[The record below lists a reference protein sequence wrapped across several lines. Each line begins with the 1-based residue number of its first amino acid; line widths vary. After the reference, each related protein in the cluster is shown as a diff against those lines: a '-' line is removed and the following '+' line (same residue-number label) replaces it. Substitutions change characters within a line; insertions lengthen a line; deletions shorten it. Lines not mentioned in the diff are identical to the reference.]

1 MGTRCARCCLGTAW
15 PQVLPV
21 LRQRAGP
28 RGGGGDLP
36 GFKTGSSGVPW
47 RVPQGCL
54 ACSARP
60 SACGCPRTG
69 CGGLQGARLLG
80 RARWGWV
87 RAPLPPCLLGAPL
100 LCRLR
105 AVMDKGK
112 LTPGGSCF
120 SSWTAVPAAVP
131 LALKGKRSARPR
143 ASSGQELGVLEQ
155 GRAWRGQAGLVL
167 SRAATGAGMIWGRS
181 ATLGAAFAL
190 RGDSCAFCC
199 LAGPQSKVSR
209 CQPNEHNCLGT
220 ELCIHMSKLCNGLHD
235 CFDGSDE
242 GPHCREQLANCTALA
257 CQHHCVPTLSGPA
270 CYCNNS
276 FQLAE
281 DRRSCKDFD
290 ECTVYGTCSQTCTNT
305 EGSYTCSCVEGY
317 LLQPDNRSCKAKNE
331 PVDRP
336 PVLLIANS
344 QNILATYLSGAPV
357 PNITPTSAKQ
367 TTAMDFNY
375 VEDTVCWVHVGD
387 SASQTILKCAKIP
400 NLKGFVEERSIN
412 ISLSLHHVEQ
422 MAIDWLTGNFYFV
435 DDIDD
440 RIFVCNKN
448 GVTCVTLLDLELYNP
463 KGIALDPA
471 MGKVFFTDYGQIPK
485 VERCDMDGQNRTKL
499 VDSKIVFP
507 HGITLDLVN
516 RLVYWADAYLDYIE
530 VVDYEGKN
538 RHTIIQGI
546 LIEHLYGLTVFENY
560 LYATNSDNANAQ
572 QKTSVIRVNRFNST
586 EYQVVT
592 RVDKGG
598 ALHIYHQRRQPTVR
612 SHACEPDQFGKPGG
626 CSDIC
631 LLGNSHKTRTCRC
644 RSGFSL
650 GSDGKSCKKPEHE
663 LFLVY
668 GKGRPGIIR
677 GMDMGAKVPDEHM
690 IPIENLMNPRAL
702 DFHAE
707 TGFIYFADTTS
718 YLIGRQKIDGTER
731 ETILKDGIHN
741 VEGIAV
747 DWMGNN
753 LYWTDDGP
761 KKTISVARLEKAAQ
775 TRKTLIE
782 GKMTHPRAIVVD
794 PLNGWMYWTD
804 WEEDPKDSKRG
815 KIERAWMDGSNR
827 NVFITSKT
835 VLWPNGLSLDIPAK
849 ILYWV
854 DAFYDRIEMVYLN
867 GTERKIVYEGPELN
881 HAFGLCHYS
890 SFLFWTEYRSG
901 SIYRLDQA
909 SKVVSLLRN
918 ERPPIFEIRMYDAQQ
933 QQVGSNKCRVNN
945 GGCSSLC
952 LATPRGRQCACAED
966 QILGVDSVT
975 CQANPSYIPPPQCQ
989 PGEFACKN
997 NRCIQERWK
1006 CDGDNDCL
1014 DNSDEAPELCHQH
1027 TCPSD
1032 RFKCKNNRCIPNR
1045 WLCDGDNDCGNN
1057 EDESN
1062 STCSARTCSPNQFSC
1077 ASGRCIPISWTCD
1090 LDDDCG
1096 DRSDESASCA
1106 YPTCFP
1112 LTQFTC
1118 NNGRCININWRCD
1131 NDNDCGD
1138 NSDEA
1143 GCSHSCSSNQ
1153 FKCNSGRCIPVHWT
1167 CDGDNDC
1174 GDYSDETHANCTN
1187 QATRPPGG
1195 CHTDEFQCR
1204 LDGLCIPMRWRC
1216 DGDTDCMDSSD
1227 EKNCEGVTHVC
1238 DPNVKFGCKD
1248 SARCISKAW
1257 VCDGDS
1263 DCEDNSDEENCESLV
1278 CKPPSHTCA
1287 NNTSICLP
1295 PEKLCDGSDDC
1306 GDGSDE
1312 GELCDQCSLNNGGCS
1327 HNCTVA
1333 PGEGIVCSCPLGMEL
1348 GADNKTC
1355 QIQSYCAKHLKCS
1368 QKCEQDKYNVK
1379 CSCYEGWM
1387 LEPDGESCRSLDPFK
1402 PFIIFSNRHEIRRI
1416 DLHRGDYSV
1425 LVPGLRNTIA
1435 LDFHLNQSSL
1445 YWTDVV
1451 EDKIYRGKL
1460 LENGALT
1467 SFEVVIQ
1474 YGLAT
1479 PEGLAVD
1486 WIAGNIYWVE
1496 SNLDQIEVA
1505 KLDGTM
1511 RTTLLAGDIE
1521 HPRAIALDPRYGI
1534 LFWTDWDASLPR
1546 IEAASMS
1553 GAGRRTIHKETG
1565 SGGWPNGLTVDYLEK
1580 RILWIDARSD
1590 AIYSALYDGTGHIE
1604 VLRGHEY
1611 LSHPFAVTLYGGEVY
1626 WTDWRTNT
1634 LAKANKWTGHN
1645 VTVVQRTN
1653 TQPFDLQ
1660 VYHPSRQPLAPN
1672 PCEANGGKGPC
1683 SHLCL
1688 INYNRT
1694 LSCACPHL
1702 MKLDKDNM
1710 TCYEFKKF
1718 LLYARQMEIRG
1729 VDIDNPYY
1737 NYIISF
1743 TVPDIDNVTVVDYDA
1758 LEQRIYWSD
1767 VRTQTIKRAFING
1780 TGVETVVSADLPNA
1794 HGLSVDWISRNL
1806 FWTSYDANKK
1816 QINVARLDGSFK
1828 NAVIQGLDKPHCL
1841 VVHPLR
1847 GKLYWT
1853 DGDNISVANMDGSNR
1868 TLLFTNQKGPVG
1880 LAIDYPE
1887 SKLYWISSGNGT
1899 INRCNLDGSNL
1910 EVIESVK
1917 GQLSKATALAIMG
1930 DKLWWADQ
1938 ASERM
1943 GTCNKK
1949 DGTEVTVLRNST
1961 TLVMHMKVYDESIQQ
1976 AGTNPCS
1983 MNNGD
1988 CSQLCLP
1995 TSETSRS
2002 CMCTA
2007 GYSLKSGQQS
2017 CEGVGSFLL
2026 YSVHEGIRGIP
2037 LDPNDK
2043 SDALVPVSGT
2053 SLAVGIDFHAEND
2066 TIYWVDMGLSTIS
2079 RAKRDQTWREDVV
2092 TNGIGR
2098 VEGIAVDWIA
2108 GNIYWTDQGFDVIEV
2123 ARLNGSFRY
2132 VVISQGLDK
2141 PRAITVHPEKGYLF
2155 WTEWGQYPR
2164 IERSRLDGTERMVLV
2179 NVSISWPNG
2188 ISVDYEDG
2196 KLYWCDARTDKIE
2209 RIDLET
2215 GENREVVLSSN
2226 NMDMFSVS
2234 VFEDYIYWSD
2244 RTHANGSIKRGSKD
2258 NATESVSL
2266 RTGIGVQL
2274 KDIKVFNRARQK
2286 GTNICAQN
2294 NGGCQQLCLFRGGGQ
2309 RTCACAHGM
2318 LSEDGVSCR
2327 DYDGYL
2333 LYSERTIL
2341 KSIHLSD
2348 ENNLNAPIKPFED
2361 AEHMKNVIALA
2372 FDYRYGSK
2380 GSNRIFY
2387 SDIHFGNI
2395 QQINDDGTGR
2405 KTIVEN
2411 VGSVEGL
2418 AYHRGWDTLYWT
2430 SYTTST
2436 ITRHTVDQS
2445 RLGAFE
2451 RETVITMS
2459 GDDHPR
2465 AFVLDECQNLM
2476 FWTNWNE
2483 QHPSIMRATL
2493 SGSNVLI
2500 IIDQDIR
2507 TPNGLAIDHRAEKIY
2522 FSDATLDKIERCE
2535 YDGSHRHV
2543 ILKSEPVHPFGLAVY
2558 GDYIFWTDWVRRAV
2572 QRANKYVGTDMKLLR
2587 VDIPQ
2592 QPMGIIAVANDTDS
2606 CELSPCRV
2614 NNSGCQDLCLLT
2626 PKGHVNCS
2634 CRGERVLQEDFTC
2647 KALNSTCNMHDEFE
2661 CGNGDCIDFSR
2672 TCDGVVHCKDKSD
2685 EKQSYCSSRKCKKGY
2700 LHCMNGRCIASR
2712 YWCNGVDD
2720 CGDNSDEVPCNKT
2733 SCAATE
2739 FRCRDGTCIGNSS
2752 RCNQFIDCEDAS
2764 DEMNCTA
2771 TDCSGYFKLGVKG
2784 TTFQKCEHTSLCYA
2798 PSWVCDGANDCGDYS
2813 DERNCPGGREPRCPA
2828 NYFACPSGR
2837 CIPMTWTCDKEDDCE
2852 NGEDET
2858 HCSERQDK
2866 FCYPVQFECNNHR
2879 CISKLWVC
2887 DGADDCGDG
2896 SDEDSRCRLT
2906 TCSTGSFQCP
2916 GTYVCV
2922 PERWLCDG
2930 DKDCADGADE
2940 TLAAGCL
2947 YNNTC
2952 DEREFM
2958 CGNRQCI
2965 PKHFVCDHDDDCGDG
2980 SDESPECEYP
2990 TCGPHEFRCA
3000 NGRCLSNS
3008 QWECDGEFDC
3018 HDHSDEAPKNPRCS
3032 SPENKCN
3039 DSFFLCKNGKC
3050 IPEALLC
3057 DNNNDCADGSDELN
3071 CFINECLNK
3080 KMSGCSQECEDLKI
3094 GYKCRCRPGF
3104 RLKDDGKTC
3113 IDIDECSTT
3122 YPCSQKCI
3130 NTLGSFKCLCI
3141 EGYKL
3146 KPDNPTSC
3154 KAVTD
3159 EEPFLIFA
3167 NRYYLRKLNLDG
3179 SNYTL
3184 LKQGLNNAVA
3194 LDFDYREQMIY
3205 WTDVTTQGSMIRRM
3219 HINGS
3224 NVQVL
3229 HRTGLSNPDGLAV
3242 DWVGGNLYWCDKGR
3256 DTIEVSKLNGA
3267 YRTVL
3272 VNSGLRE
3279 PRALVVDVQNGYLY
3293 WTDWGD
3299 HSLIGKI
3306 GMDGTN
3312 RSVIVDT
3319 KITWPNGLTL
3329 DYINSRIYW
3338 ADAREDYIEFASLDG
3353 SNRHTVLSQDIPHI
3367 FALTL
3372 FEDFIYWT
3380 DWETKS
3386 INRAHKTTGANKT
3399 LLISTLHR
3407 PMDIHIYHPYRQ
3419 PDVPNHPCKTN
3430 NAGCSNLCLLSPGG
3444 GHKCAC
3450 PTNFYLG
3457 SDGKTC
3463 VSNCTASQFVCK
3475 NDKCIP
3481 FWWKCDT
3488 EDDCGDRSDEPED
3501 CPEFKCRPGQFQC
3514 STGICTNPAFICDGD
3529 NDCQDNSDE
3538 ANCDIH
3544 VCLPSQF
3551 KCTNTNRCIPG
3562 IFRCNG
3568 QDNCGDGEDE
3578 KDCPEVTCAP
3588 NQFQCA
3594 ITKRCIPRVWV
3605 CDRDNDCVDGSDE
3618 PANCTQMTCG
3628 VDEFRC
3634 KDSGRC
3640 IPARWKCDGED
3651 DCGDGSD
3658 EPKEECDER
3667 TCEPYQFRC
3676 KNNRCVPGRWQC
3688 DYDND
3693 CGDNSDEES
3702 CTPRPCSESEFS
3714 CANGRCIAGRWKCDG
3729 DHDCADGSDEKDCT
3743 PRCEFDQFQ
3752 CKNGHCIPMRWR
3764 CDADADCMDGTDEED
3779 CGTGVRTCPLD
3790 EFQCNNTLCKPLA
3803 WKCDGEDDCGDNSDE
3818 NPEECL
3824 KFQCPPNR
3832 PFRCKNDRVCLWIGR
3847 QCDGID
3853 NCGDNTDEK
3862 DCESPTAKPKSCSQD
3877 KNEFLC
3883 ENKKCISANLR
3894 CNFFDD
3900 CGDGSDEKS
3909 CSHDHKSYDC
3919 MTNTTMCGDEA
3930 QCIQSQPTSYC
3941 TCRRGFQKVP
3951 DKNSCQDVNECL
3963 RFGTCSQLC
3972 NNTKGSHVCS
3982 CAKNFMK
3989 TDNMCKAE
3997 GSEHQILYIADDNKI
4012 RSMYPFNPNSAYEPA
4027 FQGDENVRID
4037 AMDIYV
4043 KGNKIYWTNWHTGRI
4058 SYCELPASSAAST
4071 ASNRNRRQID
4081 GGVTHLNIS
4090 GLKMPR
4096 GIAID
4101 WVAGNI
4107 YWTDSG
4113 RDVIEVAQMKGE
4125 NRKTLISGMIDE
4137 PHAIV
4142 VDPLRGTMYWSDWGN
4157 HPKIETAAMD
4167 GTLRE
4172 TLVQDNIQWPTGLAV
4187 DYHNERLYWAD
4198 AKLSVIGSI
4207 RLNGTDP
4214 VVAIDNKKGLS
4225 HPFSIDIFEDYIYG
4239 VTYINN
4245 RIFKIHKFGHKSVT
4259 NLTSGLNHATDVVLY
4274 HQYKQPEVTN
4284 PCDRKKCEWLC
4295 LLSPSGPVCTCPN
4308 GKRLDNGTCVVIPSP
4323 TASAVVP
4330 TTDTCDLVCLNGGS
4344 CFLNARKQAKCRC
4357 QPRYNGEKCQ
4367 INQCWDYCQN
4377 GGMCA
4382 ASPSGMPTCR
4392 CPTGFTGPR
4401 CNQQVCTDYCLNNG
4415 SCTVNQGNQPNCRC
4429 PPSFIGD
4436 RCQYRQCF
4444 DYCENEGVCQMTA
4457 SGAKQ
4462 CRCPPQFEGAQC
4474 QENKCSRCQEGKCSI
4489 NKQNGEVSCIC
4500 PDGKVAPSCL
4510 TCDDYCMHGG
4520 TCSISDKTQLPECLC
4535 PVGMT
4540 GTRCEDFIV
4549 SEQQS
4554 NRTAS
4559 IIIPILLLL
4568 ILLTVVA
4575 FVWYKWRIKGA
4586 KGFQHQRMTNGAM
4599 NVEIGNPTYKMY
4611 EGEPDDDVGEL
4622 LDADFALDPDK
4633 PTNFT
4638 NPVYATL
4645 YMGAHNSRNSL
4656 ASTDEKRELLSR
4668 GADDDL
4674 ADPLA

>member
-1 MGTRCARCCLGTAW
+1 MLARRAE
-15 PQVLPV
+15 VL
-21 LRQRAGP
+21 
-28 RGGGGDLP
+28 
-36 GFKTGSSGVPW
+36 
-47 RVPQGCL
+47 
-54 ACSARP
+54 
-60 SACGCPRTG
+60 
-69 CGGLQGARLLG
+69 
-80 RARWGWV
+80 
-87 RAPLPPCLLGAPL
+87 
-100 LCRLR
+100 
-105 AVMDKGK
+105 
-112 LTPGGSCF
+112 
-120 SSWTAVPAAVP
+120 
-131 LALKGKRSARPR
+131 
-143 ASSGQELGVLEQ
+143 
-155 GRAWRGQAGLVL
+155 
-167 SRAATGAGMIWGRS
+167 AATLLIS
-181 ATLGAAFAL
+181 LGFL
-190 RGDSCAFCC
+190 HT
-199 LAGPQSKVSR
+199 LAGIGPISALDAPKTCSPKQFACKDQVTCISKGWRCDGEKDCPDGSDESPDICLQSKVSR

-220 ELCIHMSKLCNGLHD
+220 ELCIPMSKLCNGLQD

-242 GPHCREQLANCTALA
+242 GSHCREFLANCSALG
-257 CQHHCVPTLSGPA
+257 CQHHCIPTLVGPT
-270 CYCNNS
+270 CYCNSS

-281 DRRSCKDFD
+281 DRKSCKDFD
-290 ECTVYGTCSQTCTNT
+290 ECTIYGTCSQTCTNT

-344 QNILATYLSGAPV
+344 QNILATYLSGGPV
-357 PNITPTSAKQ
+357 PNITPTSTKQ

-375 VEDTVCWVHVGD
+375 IEDTVCWVHVGD

-440 RIFVCNKN
+440 RIFVCNRN
-448 GVTCVTLLDLELYNP
+448 GDTCVTLLDLELYNP

-507 HGITLDLVN
+507 HGITLDLVS

-677 GMDMGAKVPDEHM
+677 GMDTGAKVPDEHM

-707 TGFIYFADTTS
+707 TGFVYFADTTS

-849 ILYWV
+849 VLYWV
-854 DAFYDRIEMVYLN
+854 DAFYDRIEMIFLN

-901 SIYRLDQA
+901 SIYRLDQVTKA
-909 SKVVSLLRN
+909 VTLLRN

-933 QQVGSNKCRVNN
+933 QQVGTNDCRVNN

-952 LATPRGRQCACAED
+952 LAIPRGRQCACAQD
-966 QILGVDSVT
+966 QILGTDSVT
-975 CQANPSYIPPPQCQ
+975 CQANPSYVPPPQCQ

-1014 DNSDEAPELCHQH
+1014 DNSDEAPELCHEH

-1032 RFKCKNNRCIPNR
+1032 RFKCENNRCIPNR

-1062 STCSARTCSPNQFSC
+1062 STCSARTCPPNQFSC

-1118 NNGRCININWRCD
+1118 TNGRCININWRCD

-1204 LDGLCIPMRWRC
+1204 LDGLCIPLRWRC

-1227 EKNCEGVTHVC
+1227 EKSCEGVTHVC

-1287 NNTSICLP
+1287 NNTSVCLP
-1295 PEKLCDGSDDC
+1295 PEKLCDGTDDC

-1348 GADNKTC
+1348 GADNRTC

-1416 DLHRGDYSV
+1416 DLQKGDYSV

-1553 GAGRRTIHKETG
+1553 GQGRRTIHKETG

-1590 AIYSALYDGTGHIE
+1590 AIYSALYDGSGHME

-1688 INYNRT
+1688 INYNQSS
-1694 LSCACPHL
+1694 SCACPHL
-1702 MKLDKDNM
+1702 MKLDKDNT
-1710 TCYEFKKF
+1710 TCYELKKF

-1743 TVPDIDNVTVVDYDA
+1743 TVPDIDNVTAVDYDA
-1758 LEQRIYWSD
+1758 PEQRIYWSD

-1794 HGLSVDWISRNL
+1794 HGLSVDWVSRNL
-1806 FWTSYDANKK
+1806 FWTSYDANRK

-1828 NAVIQGLDKPHCL
+1828 NAVIQGLEKPHCL
-1841 VVHPLR
+1841 VVHPLQ

-1853 DGDNISVANMDGSNR
+1853 DGDNISIANMDGSNR
-1868 TLLFTNQKGPVG
+1868 SFLFTNQRGPVG

-1887 SKLYWISSGNGT
+1887 NKLYWISSGAGT
-1899 INRCNLDGSNL
+1899 INRCNLDGSGL
-1910 EVIESVK
+1910 EVLEAMKS
-1917 GQLSKATALAIMG
+1917 QLSKATALAIMG

-1938 ASERM
+1938 ASEKM

-1949 DGTEVTVLRNST
+1949 DGTGAVVLRNST
-1961 TLVMHMKVYDESIQQ
+1961 TLVMHMKVYDESVQH
-1976 AGTNPCS
+1976 GTNPCS
-1983 MNNGD
+1983 VNNGD

-1995 TSETSRS
+1995 TSPTTRS

-2188 ISVDYEDG
+2188 ISVDYQDG

-2274 KDIKVFNRARQK
+2274 KDIKVFNQARQK
-2286 GTNICAQN
+2286 GTNVCAQN
-2294 NGGCQQLCLFRGGGQ
+2294 NGGCQQLCLFRGNGQ

-2318 LSEDGVSCR
+2318 LAEDGVSCR

-2348 ENNLNAPIKPFED
+2348 ESNLNAPVKPFED

-2372 FDYRYGSK
+2372 FDYRAGVA

-2395 QQINDDGTGR
+2395 QQISDDGTGR

-2465 AFVLDECQNLM
+2465 AFVLDECQNMM

-2493 SGSNVLI
+2493 AGANVLI
-2500 IIDQDIR
+2500 VIDQDIR
-2507 TPNGLAIDHRAEKIY
+2507 TPNGLAIDHKAEKIY

-2535 YDGSHRHV
+2535 YDGSHRYV

-2592 QPMGIIAVANDTDS
+2592 QPMGIVAVANDTNS
-2606 CELSPCRV
+2606 CELSPCRM
-2614 NNSGCQDLCLLT
+2614 NNGGCQDLCLLT

-2647 KALNSTCNMHDEFE
+2647 KALNSTCNVHEFE
-2661 CGNGDCIDFSR
+2661 CGNGECIDYSR
-2672 TCDGVVHCKDKSD
+2672 TCDGTAHCKDKSD
-2685 EKQSYCSSRKCKKGY
+2685 EKQSYCSSRKCKKGF
-2700 LHCMNGRCIASR
+2700 LHCMNGRCVANA
-2712 YWCNGVDD
+2712 YWCNGMDD

-2733 SCAATE
+2733 SCAVTE
-2739 FRCRDGTCIGNSS
+2739 FRCRDGSCIGNSS

-2764 DEMNCTA
+2764 DEMNCSA
-2771 TDCSGYFKLGVKG
+2771 TDCSSYFKLGVKG
-2784 TTFQKCEHTSLCYA
+2784 LTFQKCEHTSLCYA

-2813 DERNCPGGREPRCPA
+2813 DEQNCPGVRKPKCPA

-2858 HCSERQDK
+2858 HCNK

-2906 TCSTGSFQCP
+2906 TCSSGSFQCP

-2930 DKDCADGADE
+2930 DKDCADGSDE
-2940 TLAAGCL
+2940 SLAAGCL
-2947 YNNTC
+2947 YNSTC

-2958 CGNRQCI
+2958 CANRQCI

-3000 NGRCLSNS
+3000 NGRCLSNR
-3008 QWECDGEFDC
+3008 QWQCDGEFDC
-3018 HDHSDEAPKNPRCS
+3018 HDHSDEAPKNPRCTS
-3032 SPENKCN
+3032 SESKCN
-3039 DSFFLCKNGKC
+3039 DSFFLCKNGRC
-3050 IPEALLC
+3050 VPEGLLC
-3057 DNNNDCADGSDELN
+3057 DNNDDCADGSDELN
-3071 CFINECLNK
+3071 CFLNECLNK
-3080 KMSGCSQECEDLKI
+3080 KLSGCSQECEDLKI
-3094 GYKCRCRPGF
+3094 GYKCRCRPGY

-3113 IDIDECSTT
+3113 IDIDECTTT

-3146 KPDNPTSC
+3146 KPDHPTSC

-3224 NVQVL
+3224 NVQQVL

-3353 SNRHTVLSQDIPHI
+3353 SNRHIVLSQDIPHI

-3372 FEDFIYWT
+3372 FEDYIYWT

-3386 INRAHKTTGANKT
+3386 INRAHKTTGANKSM
-3399 LLISTLHR
+3399 LISTLHR
-3407 PMDIHIYHPYRQ
+3407 PMDIHIYHAYRQ
-3419 PDVPNHPCKTN
+3419 PDVPSHPCKTN
-3430 NAGCSNLCLLSPGG
+3430 NGGCSNLCLLSPGG
-3444 GHKCAC
+3444 SHKCAC

-3594 ITKRCIPRVWV
+3594 VTKRCIPRVWV

-3651 DCGDGSD
+3651 DCGDSSD

-3743 PRCEFDQFQ
+3743 LRCEFDQFQ

-3764 CDADADCMDGTDEED
+3764 CDADADCMDGSDEEN

-3824 KFQCPPNR
+3824 RFQCPPGR

-3853 NCGDNTDEK
+3853 NCGDGTDER
-3862 DCESPTAKPKSCSQD
+3862 DCESPTARPKSCNHE

-3883 ENKKCISANLR
+3883 KNKKCTSALLR

-3900 CGDGSDEKS
+3900 CGDGSDEEQ
-3909 CSHDHKSYDC
+3909 CSQGDPKMYGCH
-3919 MTNTTMCGDEA
+3919 TNVTMCGDEA
-3930 QCIQSQPTSYC
+3930 KCVQSQTAVYC
-3941 TCRRGFQKVP
+3941 TCRSGFQKAP
-3951 DKNSCQDVNECL
+3951 DKNTCQDINECST
-3963 RFGTCSQLC
+3963 FGTCSQLC

-3982 CAKNFMK
+3982 CARNFMK
-3989 TDNMCKAE
+3989 THHTCKAE
-3997 GSEHQILYIADDNKI
+3997 GSEQQILYIADDNKI

-4043 KGNKIYWTNWHTGRI
+4043 KGNKIYWTNWHTGKI
-4058 SYCELPASSAAST
+4058 SYRELPSSAAST
-4071 ASNRNRRQID
+4071 ASNRNRRQLD
-4081 GGVTHLNIS
+4081 GSVTHLNIS

-4096 GIAID
+4096 GIAVD
-4101 WVAGNI
+4101 WVAGNV

-4113 RDVIEVAQMKGE
+4113 RDVIEVAQMKGD

-4167 GTLRE
+4167 GTMRE

-4207 RLNGTDP
+4207 RLDGTDP

-4245 RIFKIHKFGHKSVT
+4245 RIFKIHKFGHGPVT

-4274 HQYKQPEVTN
+4274 HQYKQPDVTN

-4323 TASAVVP
+4323 TVSPVVP
-4330 TTDTCDLVCLNGGS
+4330 TSDTCDLVCLNGGS

-4367 INQCWDYCQN
+4367 LDQCWDYCQN
-4377 GGMCA
+4377 GGTCA
-4382 ASPSGMPTCR
+4382 ASPSGMATCR

-4401 CNQQVCTDYCLNNG
+4401 CNQQVCAEYCLNNG
-4415 SCTVNQGNQPNCRC
+4415 SCSVNQGNQPNCRC
-4429 PPSFIGD
+4429 PAGFLGD
-4436 RCQYRQCF
+4436 HCQYRQCF
-4444 DYCENEGVCQMTA
+4444 DYCENEGVCQLA
-4457 SGAKQ
+4457 AGGAKQ
-4462 CRCPPQFEGAQC
+4462 CRCRPQYEGARC
-4474 QENKCSRCQEGKCSI
+4474 QVSKCSRCQEGTCSI
-4489 NKQNGEVSCIC
+4489 NKQTGEVTCTC
-4500 PDGKVAPSCL
+4500 PDGKVARSCL
-4510 TCDDYCMHGG
+4510 TCDNYCLNGG
-4520 TCSISDKTQLPECLC
+4520 TCAMNSRTQMPECQCTTDL
-4535 PVGMT
+4535 T
-4540 GTRCEDFIV
+4540 GLRCEEFVV

-4554 NRTAS
+4554 GRTAS
-4559 IIIPILLLL
+4559 IVIPIILLLL
-4568 ILLTVVA
+4568 IVLLVLAV
-4575 FVWYKWRIKGA
+4575 FWYKRRVKGA

-4611 EGEPDDDVGEL
+4611 EGEPEDDVGEL
-4622 LDADFALDPDK
+4622 LDADFTLDPDK

>member
-1 MGTRCARCCLGTAW
+1 MPTLWTDVPVVIALGFVCCTLHVLATTVSDAPKTCSPRHFACKDQVTCISKGWRCDGEKDC
-15 PQVLPV
+15 P
-21 LRQRAGP
+21 
-28 RGGGGDLP
+28 D
-36 GFKTGSSGVPW
+36 GSDE
-47 RVPQGCL
+47 
-54 ACSARP
+54 
-60 SACGCPRTG
+60 
-69 CGGLQGARLLG
+69 
-80 RARWGWV
+80 
-87 RAPLPPCLLGAPL
+87 APEIC
-100 LCRLR
+100 
-105 AVMDKGK
+105 
-112 LTPGGSCF
+112 
-120 SSWTAVPAAVP
+120 
-131 LALKGKRSARPR
+131 
-143 ASSGQELGVLEQ
+143 
-155 GRAWRGQAGLVL
+155 
-167 SRAATGAGMIWGRS
+167 
-181 ATLGAAFAL
+181 
-190 RGDSCAFCC
+190 
-199 LAGPQSKVSR
+199 PQSTISK
-209 CQPNEHNCLGT
+209 CQPNEQHCLGT
-220 ELCIHMSKLCNGLHD
+220 ELCIPMSKLCNGHHD
-235 CFDGSDE
+235 CPEGSDE
-242 GPHCREQLANCTALA
+242 GPFCREFSSNCSHNTLGCTHNCAA
-257 CQHHCVPTLSGPA
+257 TLSGPM
-270 CYCNNS
+270 CYCNTS
-276 FQLAE
+276 YQLAE
-281 DRRSCKDFD
+281 DGKTCKDFD
-290 ECTVYGTCSQTCTNT
+290 ECTVYGTCSQLCINT
-305 EGSYTCSCVEGY
+305 EASYICRCVEGY
-317 LLQPDNRSCKAKNE
+317 LLQPDNKSCKAKNE

-336 PVLLIANS
+336 TVLLIAS
-344 QNILATYLSGAPV
+344 TKNIVATYLNGAYVTTIV
-357 PNITPTSAKQ
+357 PSSTKQ

-375 VEDTVCWVHVGD
+375 VEETVCWIHMGD
-387 SASQTILKCAKIP
+387 SPSQTTLNCAKIA
-400 NLKGFVEERSIN
+400 NLKGFTDTRTIN

-440 RIFVCNKN
+440 RIFVCNRN
-448 GVTCVTLLDLELYNP
+448 GDTCVTLLDRELYNP
-463 KGIALDPA
+463 KGIALDPT
-471 MGKVFFTDYGQIPK
+471 MGKLFFTDYGQIPK

-538 RHTIIQGI
+538 RHTIIQGL

-560 LYATNSDNANAQ
+560 LYATNTDHANAQ
-572 QKTSVIRVNRFNST
+572 HKTSVIRVNRFNST

-612 SHACEPDQFGKPGG
+612 SHACEPDQYKKPGG

-631 LLGNSHKTRTCRC
+631 LLSNNHKNKTCRC

-668 GKGRPGIIR
+668 GRGRPGIIR
-677 GMDMGAKVPDEHM
+677 GMDIGANIPDEHM

-707 TGFIYFADTTS
+707 YGFIYFADTTS
-718 YLIGRQKIDGTER
+718 FLIGRQKIDGNDR
-731 ETILKDGIHN
+731 ETILKEGIHN

-761 KKTISVARLEKAAQ
+761 KKTISVARLEKASQ
-775 TRKTLIE
+775 TRKTLVE

-804 WEEDPKDSKRG
+804 WEEDPKESKRG

-827 NVFITSKT
+827 NIFVTSKA
-835 VLWPNGLSLDIPAK
+835 VLWPNGLSIDIPNQ

-867 GTERKIVYEGPELN
+867 GTNRKAVYEGAELN
-881 HAFGLCHYS
+881 HAFGLCHYG

-901 SIYRLDQA
+901 SIYRLDQT
-909 SKVVSLLRN
+909 SKTVTLLRN

-933 QQVGSNKCRVNN
+933 QQVGSNACRVNN

-952 LATPRGRQCACAED
+952 LAVPGSRQCACAED
-966 QILGVDSVT
+966 QILDDDGVT
-975 CQANPSYIPPPQCQ
+975 CKANPSYVPPPQCQ

-997 NRCIQERWK
+997 SRCIQERWK

-1032 RFKCKNNRCIPNR
+1032 RFKCENNRCIPNR

-1062 STCSARTCSPNQFSC
+1062 STCSARTCPPNQFSC
-1077 ASGRCIPISWTCD
+1077 ASGRCIPSSWTCD

-1096 DRSDESASCA
+1096 DRSDESSACA

-1118 NNGRCININWRCD
+1118 NSGRCININWRCD

-1138 NSDEA
+1138 NSDED
-1143 GCSHSCSSNQ
+1143 GCSHSCSSTQ
-1153 FKCNSGRCIPVHWT
+1153 FKCNSGRCIPEHWT

-1195 CHTDEFQCR
+1195 CHTDEFQCHP
-1204 LDGLCIPMRWRC
+1204 DGLCIPNRWRC
-1216 DGDTDCMDSSD
+1216 DGDTDCMDTSD
-1227 EKNCEGVTHVC
+1227 EKNCEGVTHAC

-1257 VCDGDS
+1257 VCDGDN
-1263 DCEDNSDEENCESLV
+1263 DCEDNSDEENCEMLV

-1287 NNTSICLP
+1287 NNTSICLS
-1295 PEKLCDGSDDC
+1295 PEHLCDGKDDC
-1306 GDGSDE
+1306 GDNSDE
-1312 GELCDQCSLNNGGCS
+1312 GDLCDQCSLNNGGCS

-1333 PGEGIVCSCPLGMEL
+1333 PGEGIMCSCPLGMET
-1348 GADNKTC
+1348 GPDNKTC
-1355 QIQSYCAKHLKCS
+1355 QIQSYCAKHLRCS
-1368 QKCEQDKYNVK
+1368 QRCEQEKHTVK

-1387 LEPDGESCRSLDPFK
+1387 LEADHESCRSTDPFK

-1416 DLHRGDYSV
+1416 DLNKGDYSV

-1435 LDFHLNQSSL
+1435 LDFHLNQSTL

-1460 LENGALT
+1460 SESGALT
-1467 SFEVVIQ
+1467 SFEVIIQ
-1474 YGLAT
+1474 HGLAT

-1505 KLDGTM
+1505 KLNGSM

-1521 HPRAIALDPRYGI
+1521 HPRAIALDPRNGI
-1534 LFWTDWDASLPR
+1534 LFWTDWDSSMPR

-1553 GAGRRTIHKETG
+1553 GEGRRTIHKETG
-1565 SGGWPNGLTVDYLEK
+1565 SGGWPNGLTVDYLEE

-1590 AIYSALYDGTGHIE
+1590 AIYSAKYDGSGHIE
-1604 VLRGHEY
+1604 VLKGHEY

-1634 LAKANKWTGHN
+1634 LAKSNKWTGHN

-1660 VYHPSRQPLAPN
+1660 VYHPSRQPQAPN
-1672 PCEANGGKGPC
+1672 PCADNDGRGPC

-1688 INYNRT
+1688 ITYNQSF
-1694 LSCACPHL
+1694 SCACPHL
-1702 MKLDKDNM
+1702 MKLSPDKQ
-1710 TCYEFKKF
+1710 TCMEFRNF

-1794 HGLSVDWISRNL
+1794 HGLAVDWVSRNL

-1841 VVHPLR
+1841 VVNPLQ

-1853 DGDNISVANMDGSNR
+1853 DGDNISIANMDGTER
-1868 TLLFTNQKGPVG
+1868 KVLFTNQKGPVG
-1880 LAIDYPE
+1880 LSIDFIDH
-1887 SKLYWISSGNGT
+1887 KLYWISSGVGT
-1899 INRCNLDGSNL
+1899 INRCNLNGTVL
-1910 EVIESVK
+1910 EILGTMK
-1917 GQLSKATALAIMG
+1917 TYLTKATALAIMD
-1930 DKLWWADQ
+1930 DKLWWADH
-1938 ASERM
+1938 ASDKM

-1949 DGTEVTVLRNST
+1949 DGSDPRVLRQNT
-1961 TLVMHMKVYDESIQQ
+1961 NQVMHMKVYNEDIQK
-1976 AGTNPCS
+1976 GTNNCS
-1983 MNNGD
+1983 VNNGD

-1995 TSETSRS
+1995 TSATTRT

-2007 GYSLKSGQQS
+2007 GYSLRSGQQT

-2037 LDPNDK
+2037 LDPMDK

-2053 SLAVGIDFHAEND
+2053 SLAVGMDFHAEND

-2079 RAKRDQTWREDVV
+2079 RAKRDQTWREDVI

-2132 VVISQGLDK
+2132 VVISHGLDK

-2155 WTEWGQYPR
+2155 WTEWGQHPR
-2164 IERSRLDGTERMVLV
+2164 IERSRLDGSERAILV
-2179 NVSISWPNG
+2179 ESSISWPNG
-2188 ISVDYEDG
+2188 VSIDYEEG

-2215 GENREVVLSSN
+2215 GNNREMVLSSN

-2244 RTHANGSIKRGSKD
+2244 RTHANGSIKRGNKD

-2274 KDIKVFNRARQK
+2274 KDIKVFNKDRQK
-2286 GTNICAQN
+2286 GTNVCAVN
-2294 NGGCQQLCLFRGGGQ
+2294 NGGCQQLCLYRGGNQ

-2318 LSEDGVSCR
+2318 LAENGFDCR
-2327 DYDGYL
+2327 EYDGYL

-2348 ENNLNAPIKPFED
+2348 ESSLNAPVKPFED
-2361 AEHMKNVIALA
+2361 HEHMKNVIALA
-2372 FDYRYGSK
+2372 FDYRESDK
-2380 GSNRIFY
+2380 GGTRIFY

-2395 QQINDDGTGR
+2395 QQINYDGTGR

-2445 RLGAFE
+2445 RFGASE
-2451 RETVITMS
+2451 RETVVTMS

-2465 AFVLDECQNLM
+2465 AFVLDECQDLM

-2483 QHPSIMRATL
+2483 QHPSIMRASL
-2493 SGSNVLI
+2493 SGGNVVT
-2500 IIDQDIR
+2500 IIDKDIR
-2507 TPNGLAIDHRAEKIY
+2507 TPNGLAIDHRAEKLY

-2535 YDGSHRHV
+2535 YDGSRRYG
-2543 ILKSEPVHPFGLAVY
+2543 ILKSDPVHPFGLAVY

-2572 QRANKYVGTDMKLLR
+2572 QRANKYLGSDLKQLR
-2587 VDIPQ
+2587 GDIPQ
-2592 QPMGIIAVANDTDS
+2592 QPMGIIAVANDTNS
-2606 CELSPCRV
+2606 CELSPCR
-2614 NNSGCQDLCLLT
+2614 NNSICQDLCLLT
-2626 PKGHVNCS
+2626 ADGKVNCS
-2634 CRGERVLQEDFTC
+2634 CRGDRVLQEDFTC
-2647 KALNSTCNMHDEFE
+2647 RGRNSTCNPHYEFE
-2661 CGNGDCIDFSR
+2661 CGNGDCINYSF
-2672 TCDGVVHCKDKSD
+2672 TCDGVAHCKDKAD
-2685 EKQSYCSSRKCKKGY
+2685 EKHTYCNNRHCKKGFQR
-2700 LHCMNGRCIASR
+2700 CTNGRCISR
-2712 YWCNGVDD
+2712 ANWCNGVDD
-2720 CGDNSDEVPCNKT
+2720 CGDNTDEVFCNKT
-2733 SCAATE
+2733 SCALDE
-2739 FRCRDGTCIGNSS
+2739 FRCRDGNCIWNSS
-2752 RCNQFIDCEDAS
+2752 RCNQIVDCEDAS
-2764 DEMNCTA
+2764 DEMNCNI
-2771 TDCSGYFKLGVKG
+2771 TDCSRYFKLGVKG
-2784 TTFQKCEHTSLCYA
+2784 LTFQKCERTSLCYA
-2798 PSWVCDGANDCGDYS
+2798 PSWICDGSNDCGDYS
-2813 DERNCPGGREPRCPA
+2813 DEMNCPGTRKPKCRA
-2828 NYFACPSGR
+2828 NDFACTNGH
-2837 CIPMTWTCDKEDDCE
+2837 CIPMSWTCDKERDCE
-2852 NGEDET
+2852 DGSDET
-2858 HCSERQDK
+2858 HCDK
-2866 FCYPVQFECNNHR
+2866 FCTSMQFECNNNR
-2879 CISKLWVC
+2879 CISKNWVC
-2887 DGADDCGDG
+2887 DGSDDCGDN
-2896 SDEDSRCRLT
+2896 SDEDSRCKST
-2906 TCSTGSFQCP
+2906 TCSPESFQCP
-2916 GTYVCV
+2916 NTHICV
-2922 PERWLCDG
+2922 PRRWLCDG
-2930 DKDCADGADE
+2930 DKDCQDGSDE
-2940 TLAAGCL
+2940 SVHAGCIF
-2947 YNNTC
+2947 NNTC
-2952 DEREFM
+2952 DSKEFM
-2958 CGNRQCI
+2958 CQNKECI
-2965 PKHFVCDHDDDCGDG
+2965 PKHFVCDHDADCRDG

-2990 TCGPHEFRCA
+2990 TCGPDEFQCA
-3000 NGRCLSNS
+3000 NGRCLLNK
-3008 QWECDGEFDC
+3008 QWECDGEPDC
-3018 HDHSDEAPKNPRCS
+3018 HDNSDEAPKNPRCTS
-3032 SPENKCN
+3032 SEGKCN
-3039 DSFFLCKNGKC
+3039 DTFFQCKNGKC
-3050 IPEALLC
+3050 IPEQLLC
-3057 DNNNDCADGSDELN
+3057 DNNGDCGDGSDELN

-3080 KMSGCSQECEDLKI
+3080 RLSGCSQECEDQKI

-3113 IDIDECSTT
+3113 VDIDECTTT
-3122 YPCSQKCI
+3122 YPCSQRCI
-3130 NTLGSFKCLCI
+3130 NTLGSYRCLCV
-3141 EGYKL
+3141 EGYEVRSSD
-3146 KPDNPTSC
+3146 PNSC
-3154 KAVTD
+3154 KVVGAGAA

-3167 NRYYLRKLNLDG
+3167 NRYYLRKLSLG
-3179 SNYTL
+3179 GTNYTL

-3194 LDFDYREQMIY
+3194 LDFDYREEMIY

-3279 PRALVVDVQNGYLY
+3279 PRALVVDVKHGYLY

-3299 HSLIGKI
+3299 KSLIGKI

-3312 RSVIVDT
+3312 RSVIVDS
-3319 KITWPNGLTL
+3319 KIIWPNGLTL
-3329 DYINSRIYW
+3329 DYVNSRIYW
-3338 ADAREDYIEFASLDG
+3338 ADAREDYIEFADLDG
-3353 SNRHTVLSQDIPHI
+3353 KNRHTVLSQDIPHI

-3372 FEDFIYWT
+3372 FEDYIYWT

-3386 INRAHKTTGANKT
+3386 INRAHKTMGTNKS

-3407 PMDIHIYHPYRQ
+3407 PMDIHIYHLYRQ
-3419 PDVPNHPCKTN
+3419 PDVENHPCKN
-3430 NAGCSNLCLLSPGG
+3430 NSGGCSNLCLLSPEGG
-3444 GHKCAC
+3444 YKCAC

-3457 SDGKTC
+3457 ADGKTC

-3488 EDDCGDRSDEPED
+3488 EDDCGDRSDEPAD

-3529 NDCQDNSDE
+3529 NDCQDHSDE
-3538 ANCDIH
+3538 TNCDVH

-3568 QDNCGDGEDE
+3568 QDNCGDGDDE

-3594 ITKRCIPRVWV
+3594 INKRCIPRVWV

-3618 PANCTQMTCG
+3618 PDNCTQMTCG

-3640 IPARWKCDGED
+3640 IPARWKCDGEH

-3693 CGDNSDEES
+3693 CGDNSDEET

-3729 DHDCADGSDEKDCT
+3729 DHDCIDGSDEKDCKL
-3743 PRCEFDQFQ
+3743 RCELDQFP
-3752 CKNGHCIPMRWR
+3752 CNNGHCIPHRWR
-3764 CDADADCMDGTDEED
+3764 CDADADCMDGSDEIN
-3779 CGTGVRTCPLD
+3779 CNNTVVRTCPLD
-3790 EFQCNNTLCKPLA
+3790 EFQCNNTLCKPLS

-3818 NPEECL
+3818 RPEECL
-3824 KFQCPPNR
+3824 KFTCPPYR
-3832 PFRCKNDRVCLWIGR
+3832 PFRCRNDRICLRIGR
-3847 QCDGID
+3847 VCDGID
-3853 NCGDNTDEK
+3853 NCGDGTDEEN
-3862 DCESPTAKPKSCSQD
+3862 CEKPKTCD
-3877 KNEFLC
+3877 KEKTEFQC
-3883 ENKKCISANLR
+3883 KNGNCIDSRLR
-3894 CNFFDD
+3894 CDLFDD
-3900 CGDGSDEKS
+3900 CGDGTDEEFCYRHQHLAEQGCKS
-3909 CSHDHKSYDC
+3909 NVTICGEEMKC
-3919 MTNTTMCGDEA
+3919 VQTQNTV
-3930 QCIQSQPTSYC
+3930 YC
-3941 TCRRGFQKVP
+3941 VCKEGFQKIP
-3951 DKNSCQDVNECL
+3951 GSLACRDINECL
-3963 RFGTCSQLC
+3963 TFGTCSQYC
-3972 NNTKGSHVCS
+3972 NNTKGSYMCT
-3982 CAKNFMK
+3982 CAKNFVK
-3989 TDNMCKAE
+3989 FNHTCKANV
-3997 GSEHQILYIADDNKI
+3997 SNQVLYIADDNEI
-4012 RSMYPFNPNSAYEPA
+4012 RSLYPFNPNSAYEQA
-4027 FQGDENVRID
+4027 FRGDETVRID
-4037 AMDIYV
+4037 AMDVYV
-4043 KGNKIYWTNWHTGRI
+4043 KGNRLYWSNWHTGKI
-4058 SYCELPASSAAST
+4058 SYRELHGTSSST
-4071 ASNRNRRQID
+4071 SSNRNKRQID
-4081 GGVTHLNIS
+4081 DGVTDLNIP
-4090 GLKMPR
+4090 GLKMPK

-4125 NRKTLISGMIDE
+4125 HRKTLISGMIDE

-4142 VDPLRGTMYWSDWGN
+4142 VDPQRGTMYWSDWGN

-4172 TLVQDNIQWPTGLAV
+4172 TLVEEDIQWPTGLAV
-4187 DYHNERLYWAD
+4187 DYYNERLYWAD
-4198 AKLSVIGSI
+4198 AKLSIIGSI
-4207 RLNGTDP
+4207 RLNGTDR
-4214 VVAIDNKKGLS
+4214 VVAINNNKGLT
-4225 HPFSIDIFEDYIYG
+4225 HPFSIDIFDDYIYG
-4239 VTYINN
+4239 VTYIHNL
-4245 RIFKIHKFGHKSVT
+4245 IFKVHKFGHGPVT
-4259 NLTSGLNHATDVVLY
+4259 NLTWGINHVTDVVLY

-4308 GKRLDNGTCVVIPSP
+4308 GRRLDNGTCMPIPSP
-4323 TASAVVP
+4323 TPSPDAP
-4330 TTDTCDLVCLNGGS
+4330 TPDSCTLECLNGGQ
-4344 CFLNARKQAKCRC
+4344 CFLNARKQPKCRC
-4357 QPRYNGEKCQ
+4357 LPSYDGDRCE
-4367 INQCWDYCQN
+4367 IDQCKDYCKN
-4377 GGMCA
+4377 GGNCA
-4382 ASPSGMPTCR
+4382 PSLSGMPTCR
-4392 CPTGFTGPR
+4392 CPTGFTGPK
-4401 CNQQVCTDYCLNNG
+4401 CLQQVCTADYCQNNA
-4415 SCTVNQGNQPNCRC
+4415 SCSVNIGNQPNCRC
-4429 PPSFIGD
+4429 FNDYIGD
-4436 RCQYRQCF
+4436 KCQYRKCF
-4444 DYCENEGVCQMTA
+4444 DYCKNGGTCQMTVN
-4457 SGAKQ
+4457 GTKQ
-4462 CRCPPQFEGAQC
+4462 CRCTVGYEGPQCEID
-4474 QENKCSRCQEGKCSI
+4474 RCTRCKDGKC
-4489 NKQNGEVSCIC
+4489 NTNNGEIIC
-4500 PDGKVAPSCL
+4500 VCTDGRVGKSCL
-4510 TCDDYCMHGG
+4510 TCDNYCLNGG
-4520 TCSISDKTQLPECLC
+4520 TCTINRETEMPECQC
-4535 PVGMT
+4535 PPDRTGTVCDMFVGMT
-4540 GTRCEDFIV
+4540 P
-4549 SEQQS
+4549 QS
-4554 NRTAS
+4554 SSTTS
-4559 IIIPILLLL
+4559 IIIPVIVILLLV
-4568 ILLTVVA
+4568 LLGVGV
-4575 FVWYKWRIKGA
+4575 FVWYRHRMSGA

-4668 GADDDL
+4668 GGEEDFS
-4674 ADPLA
+4674 DPLV

>member
-1 MGTRCARCCLGTAW
+1 M
-15 PQVLPV
+15 
-21 LRQRAGP
+21 
-28 RGGGGDLP
+28 
-36 GFKTGSSGVPW
+36 
-47 RVPQGCL
+47 
-54 ACSARP
+54 
-60 SACGCPRTG
+60 
-69 CGGLQGARLLG
+69 
-80 RARWGWV
+80 
-87 RAPLPPCLLGAPL
+87 
-100 LCRLR
+100 
-105 AVMDKGK
+105 
-112 LTPGGSCF
+112 LTPPQLLLLSLFSALVSAAIDAPKTCSPKQFACRDQITCISKGWRCDGERDCPDGSDEAPEIC
-120 SSWTAVPAAVP
+120 
-131 LALKGKRSARPR
+131 
-143 ASSGQELGVLEQ
+143 
-155 GRAWRGQAGLVL
+155 
-167 SRAATGAGMIWGRS
+167 
-181 ATLGAAFAL
+181 
-190 RGDSCAFCC
+190 
-199 LAGPQSKVSR
+199 PQSKAQR

-220 ELCIHMSKLCNGLHD
+220 ELCVLMSRLCNGVQD
-235 CFDGSDE
+235 CMDGSDE
-242 GPHCREQLANCTALA
+242 GPHCRELRSNCSQLG
-257 CQHHCVPTLSGPA
+257 CQHHCVPTLNGPT

-276 FQLAE
+276 FQLQA
-281 DRRSCKDFD
+281 DGKTCKDFD
-290 ECTVYGTCSQTCTNT
+290 ECSVYGTCSQLCTNT
-305 EGSYTCSCVEGY
+305 DGSFTCGCVEGY

-344 QNILATYLSGAPV
+344 QNILATYLNGAQV
-357 PNITPTSAKQ
+357 STITPTSTRQ
-367 TTAMDFNY
+367 TTAMDFSYAN
-375 VEDTVCWVHVGD
+375 ETVCWVHVGD
-387 SASQTILKCAKIP
+387 SAAQTQLKCARMP
-400 NLKGFVEERSIN
+400 GLKGFVDEHTIN

-440 RIFVCNKN
+440 RIFVCNRN
-448 GVTCVTLLDLELYNP
+448 GDTCVTLLDLELYNP
-463 KGIALDPA
+463 KGIALDPT

-507 HGITLDLVN
+507 HGITLDLVS

-530 VVDYEGKN
+530 VVDYEGKG
-538 RHTIIQGI
+538 RQTIIQGI

-586 EYQVVT
+586 DYQVVT

-598 ALHIYHQRRQPTVR
+598 ALHIYHQRRQPRVR
-612 SHACEPDQFGKPGG
+612 SHACENDQYGKPGG

-631 LLGNSHKTRTCRC
+631 LLANSHKARTCRC

-741 VEGIAV
+741 VEGVAV
-747 DWMGNN
+747 DWMGDN

-804 WEEDPKDSKRG
+804 WEEDPKDSRRG
-815 KIERAWMDGSNR
+815 RLERAWMDGSHR
-827 NVFITSKT
+827 DIFVTSKT
-835 VLWPNGLSLDIPAK
+835 VLWPNGLSLDIPAGR
-849 ILYWV
+849 LYWV
-854 DAFYDRIEMVYLN
+854 DAFYDRIETILLN
-867 GTERKIVYEGPELN
+867 GTDRKIVYEGPELN
-881 HAFGLCHYS
+881 HAFGLCHHGNY
-890 SFLFWTEYRSG
+890 LFWTEYRSG
-901 SIYRLDQA
+901 SVYRLERGTGGA
-909 SKVVSLLRN
+909 PPTVTLLRS

-933 QQVGSNKCRVNN
+933 QQVGTNKCRVNN

-952 LATPRGRQCACAED
+952 LATPGSRQCACAED
-966 QILGVDSVT
+966 QVLDTDGVT
-975 CQANPSYIPPPQCQ
+975 CLANPSYVPPPQCQ
-989 PGEFACKN
+989 PGEFACAN
-997 NRCIQERWK
+997 SRCIQERWK

-1014 DNSDEAPELCHQH
+1014 DNSDEAPALCHQH

-1032 RFKCKNNRCIPNR
+1032 RFKCENNRCIPNR
-1045 WLCDGDNDCGNN
+1045 WLCDGDNDCGNS

-1062 STCSARTCSPNQFSC
+1062 ATCSARTCPPNQFSC

-1143 GCSHSCSSNQ
+1143 GCSHSCSSTQ
-1153 FKCNSGRCIPVHWT
+1153 FKCNSGRCIPEHWT

-1174 GDYSDETHANCTN
+1174 GDYSDEMHANCTN

-1195 CHTDEFQCR
+1195 CHNDEFQCR
-1204 LDGLCIPMRWRC
+1204 LDGLCIPLRWRC

-1227 EKNCEGVTHVC
+1227 EKSCEGVTHVC

-1257 VCDGDS
+1257 VCDGNR
-1263 DCEDNSDEENCESLV
+1263 DCEDNSDEKNCESLA
-1278 CKPPSHTCA
+1278 CRPPSHPCA
-1287 NNTSICLP
+1287 NNPSVCLP
-1295 PEKLCDGSDDC
+1295 PDKLCDGNDDC

-1348 GADNKTC
+1348 GPDNHTC

-1368 QKCEQDKYNVK
+1368 QKCDQNKFSVK
-1379 CSCYEGWM
+1379 CSCYEGWV

-1416 DLHRGDYSV
+1416 DLHKGDYSV

-1435 LDFHLNQSSL
+1435 LDFHLSQSAL

-1460 LENGALT
+1460 LDNGALT

-1479 PEGLAVD
+1479 PEGL
-1486 WIAGNIYWVE
+1486 
-1496 SNLDQIEVA
+1496 
-1505 KLDGTM
+1505 
-1511 RTTLLAGDIE
+1511 
-1521 HPRAIALDPRYGI
+1521 
-1534 LFWTDWDASLPR
+1534 
-1546 IEAASMS
+1546 
-1553 GAGRRTIHKETG
+1553 
-1565 SGGWPNGLTVDYLEK
+1565 
-1580 RILWIDARSD
+1580 
-1590 AIYSALYDGTGHIE
+1590 
-1604 VLRGHEY
+1604 
-1611 LSHPFAVTLYGGEVY
+1611 
-1626 WTDWRTNT
+1626 
-1634 LAKANKWTGHN
+1634 
-1645 VTVVQRTN
+1645 
-1653 TQPFDLQ
+1653 
-1660 VYHPSRQPLAPN
+1660 
-1672 PCEANGGKGPC
+1672 
-1683 SHLCL
+1683 
-1688 INYNRT
+1688 
-1694 LSCACPHL
+1694 
-1702 MKLDKDNM
+1702 
-1710 TCYEFKKF
+1710 
-1718 LLYARQMEIRG
+1718 
-1729 VDIDNPYY
+1729 
-1737 NYIISF
+1737 
-1743 TVPDIDNVTVVDYDA
+1743 
-1758 LEQRIYWSD
+1758 
-1767 VRTQTIKRAFING
+1767 
-1780 TGVETVVSADLPNA
+1780 
-1794 HGLSVDWISRNL
+1794 
-1806 FWTSYDANKK
+1806 
-1816 QINVARLDGSFK
+1816 
-1828 NAVIQGLDKPHCL
+1828 
-1841 VVHPLR
+1841 
-1847 GKLYWT
+1847 
-1853 DGDNISVANMDGSNR
+1853 
-1868 TLLFTNQKGPVG
+1868 
-1880 LAIDYPE
+1880 
-1887 SKLYWISSGNGT
+1887 
-1899 INRCNLDGSNL
+1899 
-1910 EVIESVK
+1910 
-1917 GQLSKATALAIMG
+1917 
-1930 DKLWWADQ
+1930 
-1938 ASERM
+1938 
-1943 GTCNKK
+1943 
-1949 DGTEVTVLRNST
+1949 
-1961 TLVMHMKVYDESIQQ
+1961 
-1976 AGTNPCS
+1976 
-1983 MNNGD
+1983 
-1988 CSQLCLP
+1988 
-1995 TSETSRS
+1995 
-2002 CMCTA
+2002 
-2007 GYSLKSGQQS
+2007 
-2017 CEGVGSFLL
+2017 
-2026 YSVHEGIRGIP
+2026 
-2037 LDPNDK
+2037 
-2043 SDALVPVSGT
+2043 
-2053 SLAVGIDFHAEND
+2053 
-2066 TIYWVDMGLSTIS
+2066 
-2079 RAKRDQTWREDVV
+2079 
-2092 TNGIGR
+2092 
-2098 VEGIAVDWIA
+2098 AVDWIA

-2164 IERSRLDGTERMVLV
+2164 IERSRLDGTERVVLV

-2188 ISVDYEDG
+2188 ISVDYQDG

-2215 GENREVVLSSN
+2215 GENREVVLSNN

-2234 VFEDYIYWSD
+2234 VFEDFIYWSD

-2258 NATESVSL
+2258 NATDSVPL

-2274 KDIKVFNRARQK
+2274 KDIKVFNRDRQK
-2286 GTNICAQN
+2286 GTNVCAVA
-2294 NGGCQQLCLFRGGGQ
+2294 NGGCQQLCLYRGGGQ
-2309 RTCACAHGM
+2309 RACACAHGM
-2318 LSEDGVSCR
+2318 LAEDGASCR
-2327 DYDGYL
+2327 EYAGYL

-2348 ENNLNAPIKPFED
+2348 ERNLNAPVQPFED
-2361 AEHMKNVIALA
+2361 PEHMKNVIALA
-2372 FDYRYGSK
+2372 FDYRAGTSP
-2380 GSNRIFY
+2380 GTPNRIFF

-2395 QQINDDGTGR
+2395 QQINDDGSGR
-2405 KTIVEN
+2405 TTIVEN

-2436 ITRHTVDQS
+2436 ITRHTVDQT
-2445 RLGAFE
+2445 RPGAFE

-2483 QHPSIMRATL
+2483 QHPSIMRAAL
-2493 SGSNVLI
+2493 SGANALTLI
-2500 IIDQDIR
+2500 EKDIR
-2507 TPNGLAIDHRAEKIY
+2507 TPNGLAIDHRAEKLY

-2535 YDGSHRHV
+2535 YDGSHRYV

-2558 GDYIFWTDWVRRAV
+2558 GEHIFWTDWVRRAV
-2572 QRANKYVGTDMKLLR
+2572 QRANKYVGSDMKLLR

-2592 QPMGIIAVANDTDS
+2592 QPMGIIAVANDTNS
-2606 CELSPCRV
+2606 CELSPCRI
-2614 NNSGCQDLCLLT
+2614 NTGGCQELCLLT
-2626 PKGHVNCS
+2626 HQGHVNCS
-2634 CRGERVLQEDFTC
+2634 CRGGRILQEDLTC
-2647 KALNSTCNMHDEFE
+2647 RAVNSSCRAQDEFE
-2661 CGNGDCIDFSR
+2661 CANGECINFSL
-2672 TCDGVVHCKDKSD
+2672 TCDGVSHCKDKSD
-2685 EKQSYCSSRKCKKGY
+2685 EKPSYCNTRRCKKSFRQ
-2700 LHCMNGRCIASR
+2700 CNNGRCVSNML
-2712 YWCNGVDD
+2712 WCNGADD
-2720 CGDNSDEVPCNKT
+2720 CGDGSDEILCNKT
-2733 SCAATE
+2733 ACGVGE

-2752 RCNQFIDCEDAS
+2752 RCNQFVDCEDAS
-2764 DEMNCTA
+2764 DEMNCSA
-2771 TDCSGYFKLGVKG
+2771 TNCSSYFRLGVKG
-2784 TTFQKCEHTSLCYA
+2784 VQFQPCEKTSLCYA

-2813 DERNCPGGREPRCPA
+2813 DERDCPGVKRPRCPL

-2837 CIPMTWTCDKEDDCE
+2837 CIPMSWTCDKEDDCE
-2852 NGEDET
+2852 HGEDET
-2858 HCSERQDK
+2858 HCNK
-2866 FCYPVQFECNNHR
+2866 FCSEAQFECQNHR
-2879 CISKLWVC
+2879 CISKQWLC
-2887 DGADDCGDG
+2887 DGSDDCGDG
-2896 SDEDSRCRLT
+2896 SDEAAHCEGK
-2906 TCSTGSFQCP
+2906 TCGPNSFSCP
-2916 GTYVCV
+2916 GTHVCV

-2940 TLAAGCL
+2940 SVTAGCL
-2947 YNNTC
+2947 YNSTC
-2952 DEREFM
+2952 DDREFM
-2958 CGNRQCI
+2958 CQNRQCI
-2965 PKHFVCDHDDDCGDG
+2965 PKHFVCDHDRDCADG

-2990 TCGPHEFRCA
+2990 TCGPNEFRCA
-3000 NGRCLSNS
+3000 NGRCLSS
-3008 QWECDGEFDC
+3008 RQWECDGENDC
-3018 HDHSDEAPKNPRCS
+3018 HDQSDEAPMNPHCT
-3032 SPENKCN
+3032 SPEHKCYT
-3039 DSFFLCKNGKC
+3039 SSQFLCSNGRC
-3050 IPEALLC
+3050 VAEALLC
-3057 DNNNDCADGSDELN
+3057 NGQDDCGDGSDERG
-3071 CFINECLNK
+3071 CHVNECLNRK
-3080 KMSGCSQECEDLKI
+3080 LSGCSQDCEDLKI
-3094 GYKCRCRPGF
+3094 GFKCRCRPGF
-3104 RLKDDGKTC
+3104 RPKDDGRTC
-3113 IDIDECSTT
+3113 ADVDECSTT
-3122 YPCSQKCI
+3122 FPCSQRCI
-3130 NTLGSFKCLCI
+3130 NTHGSYKCLCV
-3141 EGYKL
+3141 EGYA
-3146 KPDNPTSC
+3146 PRGGDPHSC

-3219 HINGS
+3219 HLNGS

-3272 VNSGLRE
+3272 VSSGLRE

-3299 HSLIGKI
+3299 HSLIGRI
-3306 GMDGTN
+3306 GMDGSG

-3329 DYINSRIYW
+3329 DYVTERIYW

-3353 SNRHTVLSQDIPHI
+3353 SNRHVVLNQDIPHI

-3372 FEDFIYWT
+3372 FEDYVYWT

-3386 INRAHKTTGANKT
+3386 INRAHKTTGTNKT

-3407 PMDIHIYHPYRQ
+3407 PMDLHVFHALRQ
-3419 PDVPNHPCKTN
+3419 PDVPNHPCKIN
-3430 NAGCSNLCLLSPGG
+3430 NGGCSNLCLLSPGG

-3457 SDGKTC
+3457 GDGRTC

-3488 EDDCGDRSDEPED
+3488 EDDCGDHSDEPPD

-3588 NQFQCA
+3588 NQFQCS

-3729 DHDCADGSDEKDCT
+3729 DHDCADGSDEKDCI
-3743 PRCEFDQFQ
+3743 PRCDMDQFQ
-3752 CKNGHCIPMRWR
+3752 CKSGHCIPLRWR
-3764 CDADADCMDGTDEED
+3764 CDADADCMDGSDEEA

-3818 NPEECL
+3818 NPEECAR
-3824 KFQCPPNR
+3824 FVCPPNR

-3847 QCDGID
+3847 QCDGTD
-3853 NCGDNTDEK
+3853 NCGDGTDEE
-3862 DCESPTAKPKSCSQD
+3862 DCEPPTAQTPHCKD
-3877 KNEFLC
+3877 KKEFLC
-3883 ENKKCISANLR
+3883 RNQRCLSSSLR
-3894 CNFFDD
+3894 CNMFDD
-3900 CGDGSDEKS
+3900 CGDGSDEEDCSIDPKLTS
-3909 CSHDHKSYDC
+3909 CA
-3919 MTNTTMCGDEA
+3919 TNASICGDEA
-3930 QCIQSQPTSYC
+3930 RCVRTEKAAYCACRSGFHTVPGQP
-3941 TCRRGFQKVP
+3941 G
-3951 DKNSCQDVNECL
+3951 CQDINECL

-3972 NNTKGSHVCS
+3972 NNTKGGHLCS
-3982 CAKNFMK
+3982 CARNFMK
-3989 TDNMCKAE
+3989 THNTCKAE
-3997 GSEHQILYIADDNKI
+3997 GSEYQVLYIADDNEI
-4012 RSMYPFNPNSAYEPA
+4012 RSLFPSHPHSAYEQA
-4027 FQGDENVRID
+4027 FQGDETVRID
-4037 AMDIYV
+4037 AMDVHV
-4043 KGNKIYWTNWHTGRI
+4043 KAGRVYWTNWHTGTI
-4058 SYCELPASSAAST
+4058 SYRSLPPAAPPT
-4071 ASNRNRRQID
+4071 TSNRHRRQID
-4081 GGVTHLNIS
+4081 RGVTHLNIS

-4101 WVAGNI
+4101 WVAGNV

-4214 VVAIDNKKGLS
+4214 IVAADSKRGLS
-4225 HPFSIDIFEDYIYG
+4225 HPFSIDVFEDYIYG

-4245 RIFKIHKFGHKSVT
+4245 RVFKIHKFGHSPLI
-4259 NLTSGLNHATDVVLY
+4259 NLTGGLNHASDVVLY
-4274 HQYKQPEVTN
+4274 HQHKQPEVTN

-4308 GKRLDNGTCVVIPSP
+4308 GKRLDNGTCVAVPSP
-4323 TASAVVP
+4323 TPPPDAP
-4330 TTDTCDLVCLNGGS
+4330 RPGTCNLQCFNGGS
-4344 CFLNARKQAKCRC
+4344 CFLNARRQPKCRC
-4357 QPRYNGEKCQ
+4357 QPRYTGDKCELD
-4367 INQCWDYCQN
+4367 QCWEHCRN
-4377 GGMCA
+4377 GGTCA

-4392 CPTGFTGPR
+4392 CPTGFTGPK
-4401 CNQQVCTDYCLNNG
+4401 CTQQVCAGYCANN
-4415 SCTVNQGNQPNCRC
+4415 STCTVNQGNQPQCRC
-4429 PPSFIGD
+4429 LPGFLGD
-4436 RCQYRQCF
+4436 RCQYRQCSG
-4444 DYCENEGVCQMTA
+4444 YCENFGTCQMA
-4457 SGAKQ
+4457 ANGSRQ
-4462 CRCPPQFEGAQC
+4462 CRCTAYFEGPRC
-4474 QENKCSRCQEGKCSI
+4474 QVNKCSRCLNGACVV
-4489 NKQNGEVSCIC
+4489 NKQTGDVTCNCS
-4500 PDGKVAPSCL
+4500 DGRVAPSCL
-4510 TCDDYCMHGG
+4510 TCDGHCSNGG
-4520 TCSISDKTQLPECLC
+4520 SCTMNSKMMPECQC
-4535 PVGMT
+4535 PPHMAGPQ
-4540 GTRCEDFIV
+4540 CEEQVV
-4549 SEQQS
+4549 SQQQPGHM
-4554 NRTAS
+4554 AS
-4559 IIIPILLLL
+4559 ILIPLLLL
-4568 ILLTVVA
+4568 LLMLLVA
-4575 FVWYKWRIKGA
+4575 GAVFWYKRRVRGA

-4611 EGEPDDDVGEL
+4611 EGGEPDDVGGL

-4645 YMGAHNSRNSL
+4645 YMGGHGSRHSL
-4656 ASTDEKRELLSR
+4656 ASTDEKRELLGR
-4668 GADDDL
+4668 GPEDEIG
-4674 ADPLA
+4674 DPLA

>member
-1 MGTRCARCCLGTAW
+1 MEASDELCWEERVEELGLEQSWTRRILSLGT
-15 PQVLPV
+15 
-21 LRQRAGP
+21 
-28 RGGGGDLP
+28 
-36 GFKTGSSGVPW
+36 GS
-47 RVPQGCL
+47 
-54 ACSARP
+54 
-60 SACGCPRTG
+60 
-69 CGGLQGARLLG
+69 
-80 RARWGWV
+80 GW
-87 RAPLPPCLLGAPL
+87 
-100 LCRLR
+100 
-105 AVMDKGK
+105 
-112 LTPGGSCF
+112 
-120 SSWTAVPAAVP
+120 
-131 LALKGKRSARPR
+131 
-143 ASSGQELGVLEQ
+143 E
-155 GRAWRGQAGLVL
+155 
-167 SRAATGAGMIWGRS
+167 
-181 ATLGAAFAL
+181 
-190 RGDSCAFCC
+190 
-199 LAGPQSKVSR
+199 GPQSKVSR

-242 GPHCREQLANCTALA
+242 GPHCREQLANCSALG
-257 CQHHCVPTLSGPA
+257 CQHHCAPTLSGPV
-270 CYCNNS
+270 CYCNHS

-281 DRRSCKDFD
+281 DRRSCRDFD
-290 ECTVYGTCSQTCTNT
+290 ECTVYGTCSQTCSNT

-448 GVTCVTLLDLELYNP
+448 GDTCVTLLDLELYNP

-631 LLGNSHKTRTCRC
+631 LLGNSHKSRTCRC

-761 KKTISVARLEKAAQ
+761 KKTISVARLEKASQ

-827 NVFITSKT
+827 NIFITSKT

-867 GTERKIVYEGPELN
+867 GTERKGSLD
-881 HAFGLCHYS
+881 
-890 SFLFWTEYRSG
+890 TEVPSPHPF
-901 SIYRLDQA
+901 A
-909 SKVVSLLRN
+909 S
-918 ERPPIFEIRMYDAQQ
+918 A
-933 QQVGSNKCRVNN
+933 VGSNKCRVNN

-966 QILGVDSVT
+966 QILGPDSVT

-1077 ASGRCIPISWTCD
+1077 ASGRCIPMSWTCD

-1553 GAGRRTIHKETG
+1553 GEGRRTIHKETG

-1702 MKLDKDNM
+1702 MKLDKDNT

-1794 HGLSVDWISRNL
+1794 HGLSVDWVSRNL

-1841 VVHPLR
+1841 VVHPLW

-1853 DGDNISVANMDGSNR
+1853 DGDNISVANMDGSNH
-1868 TLLFTNQKGPVG
+1868 TLLFTNQKGPV
-1880 LAIDYPE
+1880 
-1887 SKLYWISSGNGT
+1887 
-1899 INRCNLDGSNL
+1899 
-1910 EVIESVK
+1910 
-1917 GQLSKATALAIMG
+1917 
-1930 DKLWWADQ
+1930 
-1938 ASERM
+1938 
-1943 GTCNKK
+1943 
-1949 DGTEVTVLRNST
+1949 
-1961 TLVMHMKVYDESIQQ
+1961 
-1976 AGTNPCS
+1976 
-1983 MNNGD
+1983 
-1988 CSQLCLP
+1988 
-1995 TSETSRS
+1995 
-2002 CMCTA
+2002 
-2007 GYSLKSGQQS
+2007 
-2017 CEGVGSFLL
+2017 GVGSFLL

-2234 VFEDYIYWSD
+2234 VFEEYIYWSD
-2244 RTHANGSIKRGSKD
+2244 RTHANGSIKRGNKD

-2493 SGSNVLI
+2493 SGANVLI

-2507 TPNGLAIDHRAEKIY
+2507 TPNGLAIDHKAEKIY

-2535 YDGSHRHV
+2535 YDGSNRH
-2543 ILKSEPVHPFGLAVY
+2543 IPKDLRPLRMLA
-2558 GDYIFWTDWVRRAV
+2558 
-2572 QRANKYVGTDMKLLR
+2572 LL
-2587 VDIPQ
+2587 
-2592 QPMGIIAVANDTDS
+2592 
-2606 CELSPCRV
+2606 
-2614 NNSGCQDLCLLT
+2614 LLT
-2626 PKGHVNCS
+2626 
-2634 CRGERVLQEDFTC
+2634 
-2647 KALNSTCNMHDEFE
+2647 
-2661 CGNGDCIDFSR
+2661 FSSSSSSSSSLA
-2672 TCDGVVHCKDKSD
+2672 G
-2685 EKQSYCSSRKCKKGY
+2685 SRKCKKGY
-2700 LHCMNGRCIASR
+2700 LHCMNGRCVASR
-2712 YWCNGVDD
+2712 YWCDGVDN

-2752 RCNQFIDCEDAS
+2752 RCNQFIDCQDAS

-2771 TDCSGYFKLGVKG
+2771 TDCSSYFKLGVKG

-2813 DERNCPGGREPRCPA
+2813 DERNCP
-2828 NYFACPSGR
+2828 
-2837 CIPMTWTCDKEDDCE
+2837 
-2852 NGEDET
+2852 
-2858 HCSERQDK
+2858 DK

-2965 PKHFVCDHDDDCGDG
+2965 PKHFVCDHDNDCGDG

-2990 TCGPHEFRCA
+2990 TCGPHEFRCQ
-3000 NGRCLSNS
+3000 NGRCLSNR

-3039 DSFFLCKNGKC
+3039 DSFFLCKNGNC
-3050 IPEALLC
+3050 ISEALLC

-3080 KMSGCSQECEDLKI
+3080 KLSGCSQECEDLKI

-3130 NTLGSFKCLCI
+3130 NTLGSYKCLCT

-3146 KPDNPTSC
+3146 RPDNPTSC

-3430 NAGCSNLCLLSPGG
+3430 NGGCSNLCLLSPGG

-3618 PANCTQMTCG
+3618 PANCN
-3628 VDEFRC
+3628 
-3634 KDSGRC
+3634 
-3640 IPARWKCDGED
+3640 
-3651 DCGDGSD
+3651 
-3658 EPKEECDER
+3658 ER

-3764 CDADADCMDGTDEED
+3764 CDADADCMDGSDEEN

-3883 ENKKCISANLR
+3883 GNKKCISANLR

-3900 CGDGSDEKS
+3900 CGDGTDEES
-3909 CSHDHKSYDC
+3909 CSQEHKSYDC

-3930 QCIQSQPTSYC
+3930 QCHQTPSASYC

-3951 DKNSCQDVNECL
+3951 DKNFCQDINECL

-3972 NNTKGSHVCS
+3972 NNTKGSHICS

-4058 SYCELPASSAAST
+4058 SYRELPASSSAST

-4245 RIFKIHKFGHKSVT
+4245 RIFKIHKFGHKPVT

-4323 TASAVVP
+4323 TVSPVVP
-4330 TTDTCDLVCLNGGS
+4330 TTDTCDLQCLHGGS

-4357 QPRYNGEKCQ
+4357 QPRYNGDKCQ
-4367 INQCWDYCQN
+4367 IDQCSDYCQN
-4377 GGMCA
+4377 GGTCA

-4401 CNQQVCTDYCLNNG
+4401 CNQQVCTDYCQHNG
-4415 SCTVNQGNQPNCRC
+4415 SCTVNQGNQPSCRC
-4429 PPSFIGD
+4429 LPTFIGD

-4444 DYCENEGVCQMTA
+4444 DYCENDGVCQMTA

-4489 NKQNGEVSCIC
+4489 NKQSGEVSCIC
-4500 PDGKVAPSCL
+4500 PDGKIAPSCL
-4510 TCDDYCMHGG
+4510 TCDNYCLHGG
-4520 TCSISDKTQLPECLC
+4520 TCSISAKTQLPECLC
-4535 PVGMT
+4535 PSGVT
-4540 GTRCEDFIV
+4540 GPRCEDFIV
-4549 SEQQS
+4549 GEQQS
-4554 NRTAS
+4554 SRTAS
-4559 IIIPILLLL
+4559 IVIPILLLL

-4656 ASTDEKRELLSR
+4656 ASTDEKRELLAR
-4668 GADDDL
+4668 GDDEL
-4674 ADPLA
+4674 GDPLA

>member
-1 MGTRCARCCLGTAW
+1 
-15 PQVLPV
+15 
-21 LRQRAGP
+21 
-28 RGGGGDLP
+28 
-36 GFKTGSSGVPW
+36 
-47 RVPQGCL
+47 
-54 ACSARP
+54 
-60 SACGCPRTG
+60 
-69 CGGLQGARLLG
+69 
-80 RARWGWV
+80 
-87 RAPLPPCLLGAPL
+87 
-100 LCRLR
+100 
-105 AVMDKGK
+105 
-112 LTPGGSCF
+112 
-120 SSWTAVPAAVP
+120 
-131 LALKGKRSARPR
+131 
-143 ASSGQELGVLEQ
+143 
-155 GRAWRGQAGLVL
+155 
-167 SRAATGAGMIWGRS
+167 
-181 ATLGAAFAL
+181 
-190 RGDSCAFCC
+190 
-199 LAGPQSKVSR
+199 
-209 CQPNEHNCLGT
+209 
-220 ELCIHMSKLCNGLHD
+220 
-235 CFDGSDE
+235 
-242 GPHCREQLANCTALA
+242 
-257 CQHHCVPTLSGPA
+257 
-270 CYCNNS
+270 
-276 FQLAE
+276 
-281 DRRSCKDFD
+281 
-290 ECTVYGTCSQTCTNT
+290 
-305 EGSYTCSCVEGY
+305 
-317 LLQPDNRSCKAKNE
+317 
-331 PVDRP
+331 
-336 PVLLIANS
+336 
-344 QNILATYLSGAPV
+344 
-357 PNITPTSAKQ
+357 
-367 TTAMDFNY
+367 
-375 VEDTVCWVHVGD
+375 
-387 SASQTILKCAKIP
+387 
-400 NLKGFVEERSIN
+400 
-412 ISLSLHHVEQ
+412 
-422 MAIDWLTGNFYFV
+422 
-435 DDIDD
+435 
-440 RIFVCNKN
+440 
-448 GVTCVTLLDLELYNP
+448 
-463 KGIALDPA
+463 
-471 MGKVFFTDYGQIPK
+471 
-485 VERCDMDGQNRTKL
+485 
-499 VDSKIVFP
+499 
-507 HGITLDLVN
+507 
-516 RLVYWADAYLDYIE
+516 
-530 VVDYEGKN
+530 
-538 RHTIIQGI
+538 
-546 LIEHLYGLTVFENY
+546 
-560 LYATNSDNANAQ
+560 
-572 QKTSVIRVNRFNST
+572 
-586 EYQVVT
+586 
-592 RVDKGG
+592 
-598 ALHIYHQRRQPTVR
+598 
-612 SHACEPDQFGKPGG
+612 
-626 CSDIC
+626 
-631 LLGNSHKTRTCRC
+631 
-644 RSGFSL
+644 
-650 GSDGKSCKKPEHE
+650 
-663 LFLVY
+663 
-668 GKGRPGIIR
+668 
-677 GMDMGAKVPDEHM
+677 
-690 IPIENLMNPRAL
+690 
-702 DFHAE
+702 
-707 TGFIYFADTTS
+707 
-718 YLIGRQKIDGTER
+718 
-731 ETILKDGIHN
+731 
-741 VEGIAV
+741 
-747 DWMGNN
+747 
-753 LYWTDDGP
+753 
-761 KKTISVARLEKAAQ
+761 
-775 TRKTLIE
+775 
-782 GKMTHPRAIVVD
+782 
-794 PLNGWMYWTD
+794 
-804 WEEDPKDSKRG
+804 
-815 KIERAWMDGSNR
+815 
-827 NVFITSKT
+827 
-835 VLWPNGLSLDIPAK
+835 
-849 ILYWV
+849 
-854 DAFYDRIEMVYLN
+854 
-867 GTERKIVYEGPELN
+867 
-881 HAFGLCHYS
+881 
-890 SFLFWTEYRSG
+890 
-901 SIYRLDQA
+901 
-909 SKVVSLLRN
+909 
-918 ERPPIFEIRMYDAQQ
+918 
-933 QQVGSNKCRVNN
+933 
-945 GGCSSLC
+945 
-952 LATPRGRQCACAED
+952 
-966 QILGVDSVT
+966 
-975 CQANPSYIPPPQCQ
+975 
-989 PGEFACKN
+989 
-997 NRCIQERWK
+997 
-1006 CDGDNDCL
+1006 
-1014 DNSDEAPELCHQH
+1014 
-1027 TCPSD
+1027 
-1032 RFKCKNNRCIPNR
+1032 
-1045 WLCDGDNDCGNN
+1045 
-1057 EDESN
+1057 
-1062 STCSARTCSPNQFSC
+1062 
-1077 ASGRCIPISWTCD
+1077 
-1090 LDDDCG
+1090 
-1096 DRSDESASCA
+1096 
-1106 YPTCFP
+1106 
-1112 LTQFTC
+1112 
-1118 NNGRCININWRCD
+1118 
-1131 NDNDCGD
+1131 
-1138 NSDEA
+1138 
-1143 GCSHSCSSNQ
+1143 
-1153 FKCNSGRCIPVHWT
+1153 
-1167 CDGDNDC
+1167 
-1174 GDYSDETHANCTN
+1174 
-1187 QATRPPGG
+1187 ATRPPGG

-1702 MKLDKDNM
+1702 MKLDKDNT

-1794 HGLSVDWISRNL
+1794 HGLSVDWVSRNL

-1868 TLLFTNQKGPVG
+1868 TLLFTNQKGPIGTVPSVSPG
-1880 LAIDYPE
+1880 VPTSPCWPAEPQVPTLAARGGGSCPVLGHRDLSCP
-1887 SKLYWISSGNGT
+1887 LSS
-1899 INRCNLDGSNL
+1899 CLL
-1910 EVIESVK
+1910 P
-1917 GQLSKATALAIMG
+1917 AG

-1983 MNNGD
+1983 QNNGD

-2079 RAKRDQTWREDVV
+2079 RAKRDQTWREDGV

-2234 VFEDYIYWSD
+2234 VFEEYIYWSD
-2244 RTHANGSIKRGSKD
+2244 RTHANGSIKRGNKD

-2294 NGGCQQLCLFRGGGQ
+2294 NGDCQQLCLFRGGGQ

-2318 LSEDGVSCR
+2318 LSDDGVSCR

-2493 SGSNVLI
+2493 SGANVLI

-2507 TPNGLAIDHRAEKIY
+2507 TPNGLAIDHKAEKIY

-2614 NNSGCQDLCLLT
+2614 NNGGCQDLCLLT

-2634 CRGERVLQEDFTC
+2634 CRGERVLQEDLTC
-2647 KALNSTCNMHDEFE
+2647 KAVNSTCNVHDEFE

-2700 LHCMNGRCIASR
+2700 LHCMNGRCVASR

-2739 FRCRDGTCIGNSS
+2739 FRCRDGSCIGNSS

-2771 TDCSGYFKLGVKG
+2771 TDCSSYFKLGVKG

-2813 DERNCPGGREPRCPA
+2813 DERNCPGGRKPKCPS

-2858 HCSERQDK
+2858 QCSERQDK

-2906 TCSTGSFQCP
+2906 TCSSGSFQCP

-2990 TCGPHEFRCA
+2990 TCGPHEFRCD
-3000 NGRCLSNS
+3000 NGRCLSNR

-3050 IPEALLC
+3050 ISEALLC

-3080 KMSGCSQECEDLKI
+3080 KLSGCSQECEDLKI

-3130 NTLGSFKCLCI
+3130 NTLGSFKCLCT

-3146 KPDNPTSC
+3146 RPDNPTSC

-3184 LKQGLNNAVA
+3184 LKQRLGDGMKPSLLASGTPGCFSLPCA
-3194 LDFDYREQMIY
+3194 R
-3205 WTDVTTQGSMIRRM
+3205 
-3219 HINGS
+3219 
-3224 NVQVL
+3224 
-3229 HRTGLSNPDGLAV
+3229 LSRSHGV
-3242 DWVGGNLYWCDKGR
+3242 VWGGR
-3256 DTIEVSKLNGA
+3256 DLKDHLVPPHCCGQSPSTTPGCSKPRPTLD
-3267 YRTVL
+3267 
-3272 VNSGLRE
+3272 NSRDWAATASLGTLCRGLITLTGKNFRGFRLSLSLLFRST
-3279 PRALVVDVQNGYLY
+3279 PSYLY

-3430 NAGCSNLCLLSPGG
+3430 NGGCSNLCLLSPGG

-3764 CDADADCMDGTDEED
+3764 CDADADCMDGTDEEN

-3883 ENKKCISANLR
+3883 GNKKCISANLR

-3909 CSHDHKSYDC
+3909 CSHEHKSYDC
-3919 MTNTTMCGDEA
+3919 TTNTTMCGDEA
-3930 QCIQSQPTSYC
+3930 QCIKSQSTSYC
-3941 TCRRGFQKVP
+3941 PCRRGFQKVP
-3951 DKNSCQDVNECL
+3951 DKNFCQDINECL

-3989 TDNMCKAE
+3989 KDNMCKAE

-4058 SYCELPASSAAST
+4058 SYRELPASSSAST

-4142 VDPLRGTMYWSDWGN
+4142 VDPLRG
-4157 HPKIETAAMD
+4157 MD

-4245 RIFKIHKFGHKSVT
+4245 RIFKIHKFGHKPVT

-4295 LLSPSGPVCTCPN
+4295 LLSP
-4308 GKRLDNGTCVVIPSP
+4308 
-4323 TASAVVP
+4323 
-4330 TTDTCDLVCLNGGS
+4330 
-4344 CFLNARKQAKCRC
+4344 
-4357 QPRYNGEKCQ
+4357 
-4367 INQCWDYCQN
+4367 
-4377 GGMCA
+4377 
-4382 ASPSGMPTCR
+4382 
-4392 CPTGFTGPR
+4392 
-4401 CNQQVCTDYCLNNG
+4401 
-4415 SCTVNQGNQPNCRC
+4415 
-4429 PPSFIGD
+4429 
-4436 RCQYRQCF
+4436 
-4444 DYCENEGVCQMTA
+4444 
-4457 SGAKQ
+4457 
-4462 CRCPPQFEGAQC
+4462 
-4474 QENKCSRCQEGKCSI
+4474 
-4489 NKQNGEVSCIC
+4489 
-4500 PDGKVAPSCL
+4500 
-4510 TCDDYCMHGG
+4510 
-4520 TCSISDKTQLPECLC
+4520 
-4535 PVGMT
+4535 
-4540 GTRCEDFIV
+4540 
-4549 SEQQS
+4549 
-4554 NRTAS
+4554 
-4559 IIIPILLLL
+4559 
-4568 ILLTVVA
+4568 
-4575 FVWYKWRIKGA
+4575 
-4586 KGFQHQRMTNGAM
+4586 
-4599 NVEIGNPTYKMY
+4599 
-4611 EGEPDDDVGEL
+4611 
-4622 LDADFALDPDK
+4622 
-4633 PTNFT
+4633 
-4638 NPVYATL
+4638 
-4645 YMGAHNSRNSL
+4645 
-4656 ASTDEKRELLSR
+4656 
-4668 GADDDL
+4668 
-4674 ADPLA
+4674 

>member
-1 MGTRCARCCLGTAW
+1 MPSLRTDVPVVIALGLLYCCLHILATSVNDA
-15 PQVLPV
+15 PKTCSPRQFACKDQVTCISKGWRCDGEKDCP
-21 LRQRAGP
+21 
-28 RGGGGDLP
+28 D
-36 GFKTGSSGVPW
+36 GSDE
-47 RVPQGCL
+47 
-54 ACSARP
+54 
-60 SACGCPRTG
+60 
-69 CGGLQGARLLG
+69 
-80 RARWGWV
+80 
-87 RAPLPPCLLGAPL
+87 APEIC
-100 LCRLR
+100 
-105 AVMDKGK
+105 
-112 LTPGGSCF
+112 
-120 SSWTAVPAAVP
+120 
-131 LALKGKRSARPR
+131 
-143 ASSGQELGVLEQ
+143 
-155 GRAWRGQAGLVL
+155 
-167 SRAATGAGMIWGRS
+167 
-181 ATLGAAFAL
+181 
-190 RGDSCAFCC
+190 
-199 LAGPQSKVSR
+199 PQSKISK
-209 CQPNEHNCLGT
+209 CQPNEHHCLGT
-220 ELCIHMSKLCNGLHD
+220 EVCIPMSKLCNGHHD
-235 CFDGSDE
+235 CVDGSDE
-242 GPHCREQLANCTALA
+242 GPFCREYAHNCSEYG
-257 CQHHCVPTLSGPA
+257 CQHHCARTMNGPA
-270 CYCNNS
+270 CYCNTS
-276 FQLAE
+276 YLLVE
-281 DRRSCKDFD
+281 DGKTCKDFD
-290 ECTVYGTCSQTCTNT
+290 ECTVYGTCSQTCVNT
-305 EGSYTCSCVEGY
+305 ERSYSCSCVEGY
-317 LLQPDNRSCKAKNE
+317 LLQPDNKSCKAKNE

-336 PVLLIANS
+336 TILLIAS
-344 QNILATYLSGAPV
+344 TQNIVATYLNGMPV
-357 PNITPTSAKQ
+357 TTITPTSTKQ
-367 TTAMDFNY
+367 TTAMDFIY
-375 VEDTVCWVHVGD
+375 AEETVCWIHMGD
-387 SASQTILKCAKIP
+387 NPSQTMLNCAKIP
-400 NLKGFVEERSIN
+400 NLKGFTEERTIN

-448 GVTCVTLLDLELYNP
+448 GDTCVNLLDRELYNP
-463 KGIALDPA
+463 KGIALDPT

-538 RHTIIQGI
+538 RHTIIQGL

-560 LYATNSDNANAQ
+560 LYATNTDHANAQ

-586 EYQVVT
+586 EYQVVV

-612 SHACEPDQFGKPGG
+612 SHACEPDQYKKPGG

-668 GKGRPGIIR
+668 GRGRPGIIR
-677 GMDMGAKVPDEHM
+677 GMDIGARVQDEHM

-707 TGFIYFADTTS
+707 YGFIYFADTTS
-718 YLIGRQKIDGTER
+718 YLIGRQKIDGTDR
-731 ETILKDGIHN
+731 ETILKEGIHN

-761 KKTISVARLEKAAQ
+761 KKTISVARLEKASQ

-782 GKMTHPRAIVVD
+782 GRMTHPRAIVVD
-794 PLNGWMYWTD
+794 PLNGWIYWTD
-804 WEEDPKDSKRG
+804 WEEDPKESKRG

-827 NVFITSKT
+827 NVFVTSKT
-835 VLWPNGLSLDIPAK
+835 VLWPNGLTIDIPNK

-854 DAFYDRIEMVYLN
+854 DAFYDRIEMIFLN
-867 GTERKIVYEGPELN
+867 GTNRKTVYEGQELN
-881 HAFGLCHYS
+881 HAFGLCHYG

-901 SIYRLDQA
+901 SIFRLDQV
-909 SKVVSLLRN
+909 SKTVTLLRN
-918 ERPPIFEIRMYDAQQ
+918 ERPPIFEIRIYDAQQ
-933 QQVGSNKCRVNN
+933 QQVGSNACRVNN

-952 LATPRGRQCACAED
+952 LAIPGGRHCACAED
-966 QILGVDSVT
+966 QILDADGVT
-975 CQANPSYIPPPQCQ
+975 CKANPSYVPPPQCQ

-997 NRCIQERWK
+997 SRCIQERWK

-1014 DNSDEAPELCHQH
+1014 DNSDEGPELCHQH

-1032 RFKCKNNRCIPNR
+1032 RFKCENNRCIPNR
-1045 WLCDGDNDCGNN
+1045 WLCDGDNDCGNG

-1062 STCSARTCSPNQFSC
+1062 STCSARTCPSNQFSC
-1077 ASGRCIPISWTCD
+1077 ASGRCIPLSWTCD

-1096 DRSDESASCA
+1096 DRSDESSKCA

-1118 NNGRCININWRCD
+1118 NSGRCININWRCD

-1138 NSDEA
+1138 NSDED
-1143 GCSHSCSSNQ
+1143 GCSHSCSSTQ
-1153 FKCNSGRCIPVHWT
+1153 FKCNSGRCIPEHWT

-1204 LDGLCIPMRWRC
+1204 LDGLCIPSRWRC
-1216 DGDTDCMDSSD
+1216 DGDTDCMDTSD
-1227 EKNCEGVTHVC
+1227 EKNCDGVTHTC
-1238 DPNVKFGCKD
+1238 DPNIKFGCKD
-1248 SARCISKAW
+1248 SARCINKAW

-1263 DCEDNSDEENCESLV
+1263 DCEDNSDEENCKSLV
-1278 CKPPSHTCA
+1278 CKSPSHTCA

-1295 PEKLCDGSDDC
+1295 PEKLCDGIDDC
-1306 GDGSDE
+1306 IDGSDE
-1312 GELCDQCSLNNGGCS
+1312 GELCDLCSLNNGGCS

-1333 PGEGIVCSCPLGMEL
+1333 PGEGIVCSCPLGMEP
-1348 GADNKTC
+1348 GPDNKTC
-1355 QIQSYCAKHLKCS
+1355 QIQSFCAKHLRCS
-1368 QKCEQDKYNVK
+1368 QKCEQEKLTVK

-1387 LEPDGESCRSLDPFK
+1387 LEGDKENCRSLDPFK

-1416 DLHRGDYSV
+1416 DLNKGDYSV

-1435 LDFHLNQSSL
+1435 LDFHLNQSTL

-1460 LENGALT
+1460 SESGALT
-1467 SFEVVIQ
+1467 SFEVIIQ

-1505 KLDGTM
+1505 KLNGTM

-1521 HPRAIALDPRYGI
+1521 HPRAIALDPRNGI
-1534 LFWTDWDASLPR
+1534 LFWTDWDSSMPR

-1553 GAGRRTIHKETG
+1553 GEGRRVIHKETG
-1565 SGGWPNGLTVDYLEK
+1565 SGGWPNGLTVDYLEE

-1590 AIYSALYDGTGHIE
+1590 AIYSAKYDGSGHIE
-1604 VLRGHEY
+1604 VLKGNDY

-1660 VYHPSRQPLAPN
+1660 VYHPSRQPQAPN
-1672 PCEANGGKGPC
+1672 PCAANDGRGPC

-1688 INYNRT
+1688 ITYNQT
-1694 LSCACPHL
+1694 FSCACPHL
-1702 MKLDKDNM
+1702 MKLSPDKK
-1710 TCYEFKKF
+1710 TCLEFRNF

-1729 VDIDNPYY
+1729 VDIENPYY

-1794 HGLSVDWISRNL
+1794 HGLAVDWVSRNL

-1841 VVHPLR
+1841 VVNPLK

-1853 DGDNISVANMDGSNR
+1853 DGDNISIANMDGTER
-1868 TLLFTNQKGPVG
+1868 RVLFTNQKGPVG
-1880 LAIDYPE
+1880 LSIDFIDN
-1887 SKLYWISSGNGT
+1887 KLYWISSGIGT
-1899 INRCNLDGSNL
+1899 INRCNLNGTGL
-1910 EVIESVK
+1910 EVIGTMK
-1917 GQLSKATALAIMG
+1917 AYLGKATALAIMG
-1930 DKLWWADQ
+1930 NKLWWADH
-1938 ASERM
+1938 ASDKM

-1949 DGTEVTVLRNST
+1949 DGSDPRVLRQST
-1961 TLVMHMKVYDESIQQ
+1961 NQVMHMKVYDEDIQK
-1976 AGTNPCS
+1976 GTNNCS
-1983 MNNGD
+1983 VNNGD

-1995 TSETSRS
+1995 TSENTRS

-2007 GYSLKSGQQS
+2007 GYSLKSGQQT

-2053 SLAVGIDFHAEND
+2053 SLAVGMDFHAEND

-2079 RAKRDQTWREDVV
+2079 RAKRDQTWREDVL

-2155 WTEWGQYPR
+2155 WTEWGQHPR
-2164 IERSRLDGTERMVLV
+2164 IERSRLDGSERSVLV
-2179 NVSISWPNG
+2179 EQNINWPNG
-2188 ISVDYEDG
+2188 VSIDYEEG

-2215 GENREVVLSSN
+2215 GANREVVLSSN

-2244 RTHANGSIKRGSKD
+2244 RTHANGSIKRGHKD

-2274 KDIKVFNRARQK
+2274 KDIKVFNRDRQK
-2286 GTNICAQN
+2286 GTNICAIN
-2294 NGGCQQLCLFRGGGQ
+2294 NGGCQQLCLYRGNGN

-2318 LSEDGVSCR
+2318 LAENGLSCR
-2327 DYDGYL
+2327 NYDGYL

-2348 ENNLNAPIKPFED
+2348 ESSLNAPVKPFED
-2361 AEHMKNVIALA
+2361 HEHMKNVIALA
-2372 FDYRYGSK
+2372 FDYRDPDK
-2380 GSNRIFY
+2380 GGIRIFY

-2395 QQINDDGTGR
+2395 QQINNDGTGR
-2405 KTIVEN
+2405 KTVVEN

-2418 AYHRGWDTLYWT
+2418 AYHRAWDTLYWT

-2436 ITRHTVDQS
+2436 ITRHTIDQT
-2445 RLGAFE
+2445 RVGAFE
-2451 RETVITMS
+2451 RETVVTMS

-2493 SGSNVLI
+2493 SGGNVLI
-2500 IIDQDIR
+2500 IVDKDIR
-2507 TPNGLAIDHRAEKIY
+2507 TPNGLAIDHKAEKLY

-2535 YDGSHRHV
+2535 YDGSQRYW
-2543 ILKSEPVHPFGLAVY
+2543 ILKTDPVHPFGLAVY
-2558 GDYIFWTDWVRRAV
+2558 GDYLFWTDWVRRAV
-2572 QRANKYVGTDMKLLR
+2572 HRANKYVGTDLKILR
-2587 VDIPQ
+2587 GDIPQ
-2592 QPMGIIAVANDTDS
+2592 QPMGIIAVANDTNS
-2606 CELSPCRV
+2606 CELSPCKV
-2614 NNSGCQDLCLLT
+2614 NNGGCQDLCLLT
-2626 PKGHVNCS
+2626 AEGRLNCS
-2634 CRGERVLQEDFTC
+2634 CRGNRILQEDFTC
-2647 KALNSTCNMHDEFE
+2647 RAPNSTCNPHDEFE
-2661 CGNGDCIDFSR
+2661 CGNGDCINYSM
-2672 TCDGVVHCKDKSD
+2672 TCDGVAHCKDKAD
-2685 EKQSYCSSRKCKKGY
+2685 EKHAYCSTRHCRKGFR
-2700 LHCMNGRCIASR
+2700 HCMNGRCISGAS
-2712 YWCNGVDD
+2712 WCNGLDD
-2720 CGDNSDEVPCNKT
+2720 CGDNSDEISCNKT
-2733 SCAATE
+2733 NCPPDV
-2739 FRCRDGTCIGNSS
+2739 FRCRDGSCVGNSS
-2752 RCNQFIDCEDAS
+2752 RCNQIIDCDDAS
-2764 DEMNCTA
+2764 DEMNCNI
-2771 TDCSGYFKLGVKG
+2771 TDCSSYFRLGVKG
-2784 TTFQKCEHTSLCYA
+2784 MTFKNCEHTSLCYS
-2798 PSWVCDGANDCGDYS
+2798 PTWVCDGSNDCGDFS
-2813 DERNCPGGREPRCPA
+2813 DEINCPGVRKQKCPV
-2828 NYFACPSGR
+2828 NYFACPNNQ
-2837 CIPMTWTCDKEDDCE
+2837 CIPMSWTCDKESDCE
-2852 NGEDET
+2852 NGADEI
-2858 HCSERQDK
+2858 HCDK
-2866 FCYPVQFECNNHR
+2866 FCTSTQFECSNHR
-2879 CISKLWVC
+2879 CISKNWVC
-2887 DGADDCGDG
+2887 DGADDCGDN
-2896 SDEDSRCRLT
+2896 SDESSICKT
-2906 TCSTGSFQCP
+2906 NTCSPESYQCP
-2916 GTYVCV
+2916 NSHLCV
-2922 PERWLCDG
+2922 PRRWLCDG
-2930 DKDCADGADE
+2930 DKDCQDGSDE
-2940 TLAAGCL
+2940 SSSVGCVF
-2947 YNNTC
+2947 NNTC
-2952 DEREFM
+2952 DSKEFM
-2958 CGNRQCI
+2958 CQNRQCI
-2965 PKHFVCDHDDDCGDG
+2965 PKQFVCDHDNDCSDG
-2980 SDESPECEYP
+2980 SDESLECEYP
-2990 TCGPHEFRCA
+2990 TCGPDEFRCA
-3000 NGRCLSNS
+3000 NGRCLRGK
-3008 QWECDGEFDC
+3008 QWECDGDFDC
-3018 HDHSDEAPKNPRCS
+3018 HDKSDEAPINPHCTS
-3032 SPENKCN
+3032 TENKCN
-3039 DSFFLCKNGKC
+3039 ETFYRCKNGTC
-3050 IPEALLC
+3050 ISDLLLC
-3057 DNNNDCADGSDELN
+3057 DNNDDCGDGSDELN

-3080 KMSGCSQECEDLKI
+3080 KLSGCSQECEDLKI
-3094 GYKCRCRPGF
+3094 GYKCRCRPGY

-3113 IDIDECSTT
+3113 IDIDECTTT

-3130 NTLGSFKCLCI
+3130 NTLGSYRCLCVD
-3141 EGYKL
+3141 GYEVREN
-3146 KPDNPTSC
+3146 DDHSC
-3154 KAVTD
+3154 KVASPVEV
-3159 EEPFLIFA
+3159 EEPYLIFA
-3167 NRYYLRKLNLDG
+3167 NRYYLRKLSLG
-3179 SNYTL
+3179 GTNYTL

-3194 LDFDYREQMIY
+3194 LDFDYREEMIY

-3272 VNSGLRE
+3272 VSTGLRE
-3279 PRALVVDVQNGYLY
+3279 PRALVVDVQHGYLY

-3299 HSLIGKI
+3299 NSLIGKI

-3312 RSVIVDT
+3312 RSVIVDS

-3329 DYINSRIYW
+3329 DYVNSRIYW
-3338 ADAREDYIEFASLDG
+3338 ADAREDYIQFANLDG
-3353 SNRHTVLSQDIPHI
+3353 TNRHTVLSQDIPHI

-3372 FEDFIYWT
+3372 FEDYIYWT

-3386 INRAHKTTGANKT
+3386 INRAHKTTGANKSM
-3399 LLISTLHR
+3399 LISTLHR
-3407 PMDIHIYHPYRQ
+3407 PMDIHIYHLYRQ

-3430 NAGCSNLCLLSPGG
+3430 NGGCSNLCLLSPGG
-3444 GHKCAC
+3444 GYKCAC
-3450 PTNFYLG
+3450 PSNFYLG
-3457 SDGKTC
+3457 ADGKTC

-3488 EDDCGDRSDEPED
+3488 EDDCGDRSDEPAD

-3568 QDNCGDGEDE
+3568 QDNCGDGDDE

-3594 ITKRCIPRVWV
+3594 VNKRCIPRVWV
-3605 CDRDNDCVDGSDE
+3605 CDRDNDCVDASDE
-3618 PANCTQMTCG
+3618 PDNCTQMTCG

-3651 DCGDGSD
+3651 DCGDSSD

-3693 CGDNSDEES
+3693 CGDNSDEET

-3729 DHDCADGSDEKDCT
+3729 DHDCIDGSDEKDCKV
-3743 PRCEFDQFQ
+3743 RCEPDQFQ
-3752 CKNGHCIPMRWR
+3752 CKNGHCIPHRWH
-3764 CDADADCMDGTDEED
+3764 CDADADCMDGSDEED
-3779 CGTGVRTCPLD
+3779 CHNTVRTCPLD
-3790 EFQCNNTLCKPLA
+3790 EFQCDNTLCKPLA

-3818 NPEECL
+3818 KPEECL
-3824 KFQCPPNR
+3824 KFTCPPYR
-3832 PFRCKNDRVCLWIGR
+3832 PFRCRNDRVCLR
-3847 QCDGID
+3847 MARVCDGID
-3853 NCGDNTDEK
+3853 NCGDGTDEENCDFNK
-3862 DCESPTAKPKSCSQD
+3862 SKSCDDD
-3877 KNEFLC
+3877 KKEFQC
-3883 ENKKCISANLR
+3883 KNKKCISSSMQCDQFN
-3894 CNFFDD
+3894 D
-3900 CGDGSDEKS
+3900 CEDGSDELECYPDFKIHNCANGTVCGEETKCFHS
-3909 CSHDHKSYDC
+3909 E
-3919 MTNTTMCGDEA
+3919 NTM
-3930 QCIQSQPTSYC
+3930 YC
-3941 TCRRGFQKVP
+3941 TCKDGFQRIQGSNACG
-3951 DKNSCQDVNECL
+3951 DINECL
-3963 RFGTCSQLC
+3963 TFGTCSQIC
-3972 NNTKGSHVCS
+3972 NNTKGSYMCS
-3982 CAKNFMK
+3982 CSKNFIK
-3989 TDNMCKAE
+3989 SHHSCKAE
-3997 GSEHQILYIADDNKI
+3997 GSNQVLYIADDNEI
-4012 RSMYPFNPNSAYEPA
+4012 RSLYPFNPNSAYEQA
-4027 FQGDENVRID
+4027 FQGDENVRIE
-4037 AMDIYV
+4037 AMDVYV
-4043 KGNKIYWTNWHTGRI
+4043 KGNKMYWTNWHTGKI
-4058 SYCELPASSAAST
+4058 SYRELHGTSSST
-4071 ASNRNRRQID
+4071 SSNRNKRQID
-4081 GGVTHLNIS
+4081 EGVTDLNIP

-4096 GIAID
+4096 GIAVD

-4125 NRKTLISGMIDE
+4125 HRKTLISGMIDE

-4157 HPKIETAAMD
+4157 QPKIETAAMD
-4167 GTLRE
+4167 GTQRE
-4172 TLVQDNIQWPTGLAV
+4172 TLVEDNIQWPTGLAV
-4187 DYHNERLYWAD
+4187 DYYNERLYWAD
-4198 AKLSVIGSI
+4198 AKLSLIGSI
-4207 RLNGTDP
+4207 HLTKTDT
-4214 VVAIDNKKGLS
+4214 VVVINHMKGLT

-4245 RIFKIHKFGHKSVT
+4245 LIFKVHKFGHGPVT
-4259 NLTSGLNHATDVVLY
+4259 NLTWGLNHVTDVVLY

-4295 LLSPSGPVCTCPN
+4295 LLSPTGPVCTCPN
-4308 GKRLDNGTCVVIPSP
+4308 GRRLDNGTCVLIPSP
-4323 TASAVVP
+4323 TQSPDVP
-4330 TTDTCDLVCLNGGS
+4330 TPESCTLECLNGGK
-4344 CFLNARKQAKCRC
+4344 CFLNARKQPKCRC
-4357 QPRYNGEKCQ
+4357 LSSYDGERCEKY
-4367 INQCWDYCQN
+4367 QCRDYCKN
-4377 GGMCA
+4377 GA
-4382 ASPSGMPTCR
+4382 ACTPSVTGTPTCR
-4392 CPTGFTGPR
+4392 CSIGFTGSQ
-4401 CNQQVCTDYCLNNG
+4401 CQQEICTTNYCQNNG
-4415 SCTVNQGNQPNCRC
+4415 TCNVNQGNQPNCRC
-4429 PPSFIGD
+4429 LPDYLGD
-4436 RCQYRQCF
+4436 KCQYRKCY
-4444 DYCENEGVCQMTA
+4444 DYCENGGICQLFADGT
-4457 SGAKQ
+4457 KL
-4462 CRCPPQFEGAQC
+4462 CRCNPDFEGTRC
-4474 QENKCSRCQEGKCSI
+4474 ETHKCHRCSNGKCNI
-4489 NKQNGEVSCIC
+4489 KNGEVTCIC
-4500 PDGKVAPSCL
+4500 SDGEYAKSCL
-4510 TCDDYCMHGG
+4510 TCENYCMNGATCTINHQTEMPECQCTSDMTGP
-4520 TCSISDKTQLPECLC
+4520 TCSTF
-4535 PVGMT
+4535 VVM
-4540 GTRCEDFIV
+4540 
-4549 SEQQS
+4549 EQQT
-4554 NRTAS
+4554 NKTAS
-4559 IIIPILLLL
+4559 IVIPIVLI
-4568 ILLTVVA
+4568 ILLVLVGVGV
-4575 FVWYKWRIKGA
+4575 FFWYRHRMSGA

-4622 LDADFALDPDK
+4622 LDADFTLDPDK

-4668 GADDDL
+4668 GGEDDFS
-4674 ADPLA
+4674 DPLA

>member
-1 MGTRCARCCLGTAW
+1 
-15 PQVLPV
+15 
-21 LRQRAGP
+21 
-28 RGGGGDLP
+28 
-36 GFKTGSSGVPW
+36 
-47 RVPQGCL
+47 
-54 ACSARP
+54 
-60 SACGCPRTG
+60 
-69 CGGLQGARLLG
+69 
-80 RARWGWV
+80 
-87 RAPLPPCLLGAPL
+87 
-100 LCRLR
+100 
-105 AVMDKGK
+105 
-112 LTPGGSCF
+112 
-120 SSWTAVPAAVP
+120 
-131 LALKGKRSARPR
+131 
-143 ASSGQELGVLEQ
+143 EL
-155 GRAWRGQAGLVL
+155 
-167 SRAATGAGMIWGRS
+167 I
-181 ATLGAAFAL
+181 
-190 RGDSCAFCC
+190 
-199 LAGPQSKVSR
+199 
-209 CQPNEHNCLGT
+209 
-220 ELCIHMSKLCNGLHD
+220 
-235 CFDGSDE
+235 
-242 GPHCREQLANCTALA
+242 ANCSSAG
-257 CQHHCVPTLSGPA
+257 CQHHCVPTLDGPA
-270 CYCNNS
+270 CYCNNGYE
-276 FQLAE
+276 LAP
-281 DRRSCKDFD
+281 DGKSCKDFD
-290 ECTVYGTCSQTCTNT
+290 ECQVYGTCSQICSNVETP
-305 EGSYTCSCVEGY
+305 YVCSCVEGY
-317 LLQPDNRSCKAKNE
+317 LLQPDNKSCKAKNE

-344 QNILATYLSGAPV
+344 QSILATSLSGTPV
-357 PNITPTSAKQ
+357 STINPTSTKQ

-375 VEDTVCWVHVGD
+375 ANETVCWIHVGD
-387 SASQTILKCAKIP
+387 AASHTIFKCARIP
-400 NLKGFVEERSIN
+400 NLKGFTDERTIN

-435 DDIDD
+435 DDVDD
-440 RIFVCNKN
+440 RIFVCNKD
-448 GVTCVTLLDLELYNP
+448 GDTCVTLLDSELYNP

-538 RHTIIQGI
+538 RHTIIQGL

-560 LYATNSDNANAQ
+560 LYATNSDNTNMQ

-586 EYQVVT
+586 DYQVVT

-612 SHACEPDQFGKPGG
+612 SHACEPDQFNKPGG

-677 GMDMGAKVPDEHM
+677 GMDIAAKVPDEYM

-702 DFHAE
+702 DFHTE
-707 TGFIYFADTTS
+707 TNYIYFADTTS
-718 YLIGRQKIDGTER
+718 FLIGRQKIDGTER

-761 KKTISVARLEKAAQ
+761 KKTISVARLEKASQ
-775 TRKTLIE
+775 TRKVLIE
-782 GKMTHPRAIVVD
+782 GKMSHPRALAVD

-827 NVFITSKT
+827 NVFVTSKT
-835 VLWPNGLSLDIPAK
+835 ILWPNGLSLDIPAG

-854 DAFYDRIEMVYLN
+854 DAYYDRIEMIFLS
-867 GTERKIVYEGPELN
+867 GTDRKIVYEGSEMN
-881 HAFGLCHYS
+881 HPFGLCHYNN
-890 SFLFWTEYRSG
+890 FLFWTEYRSG
-901 SIYRLDQA
+901 SIHRLDQVT
-909 SKVVSLLRN
+909 KTVTLLRN

-933 QQVGSNKCRVNN
+933 QQAGSNACRVNN

-952 LATPRGRQCACAED
+952 LAIPGGRQCDCAED
-966 QILGVDSVT
+966 QLLDTDNVT
-975 CQANPSYIPPPQCQ
+975 CKANPAYIPPPQCQ

-1032 RFKCKNNRCIPNR
+1032 RFKCQNNRCIPIR
-1045 WLCDGDNDCGNN
+1045 WLCDGDNDCGND

-1062 STCSARTCSPNQFSC
+1062 STCSARTCPPNQFSC
-1077 ASGRCIPISWTCD
+1077 ASGRCIPTSWTCD

-1096 DRSDESASCA
+1096 DRSDEPASCA

-1143 GCSHSCSSNQ
+1143 GCSHSCSSAQ
-1153 FKCNSGRCIPVHWT
+1153 FKCNSGRCIPEHWT

-1195 CHTDEFQCR
+1195 CHTDEFQCG

-1238 DPNVKFGCKD
+1238 DPNVKFGCKN
-1248 SARCISKAW
+1248 SGWILGKRVFYFCHGHHRKEIVSLSKFCMTVLEMPKPISYASVQSPSHLVCSLLNSSMFSSLLLILKARASQVGAGRLKHSVLLLIYLFLGGPLSLDTQTCTSSSLCWCFPEAPSQI
-1257 VCDGDS
+1257 
-1263 DCEDNSDEENCESLV
+1263 NESLLTFRRR
-1278 CKPPSHTCA
+1278 CCIYSG
-1287 NNTSICLP
+1287 SIFAFIGL
-1295 PEKLCDGSDDC
+1295 SRYA
-1306 GDGSDE
+1306 
-1312 GELCDQCSLNNGGCS
+1312 
-1327 HNCTVA
+1327 V
-1333 PGEGIVCSCPLGMEL
+1333 
-1348 GADNKTC
+1348 
-1355 QIQSYCAKHLKCS
+1355 
-1368 QKCEQDKYNVK
+1368 
-1379 CSCYEGWM
+1379 
-1387 LEPDGESCRSLDPFK
+1387 DPFR

-1416 DLHRGDYSV
+1416 DLQKGDYSV

-1460 LENGALT
+1460 SENGGGPSKNT
-1467 SFEVVIQ
+1467 VVKR
-1474 YGLAT
+1474 GKAT

-1521 HPRAIALDPRYGI
+1521 HPRAIALDPRYGY

-1546 IEAASMS
+1546 IEVSSMS
-1553 GAGRRTIHKETG
+1553 GEGRRTIHKETG
-1565 SGGWPNGLTVDYLEK
+1565 SGGWPNGLTVDYLEN

-1590 AIYSALYDGTGHIE
+1590 AIYSALYDGSGHIE

-1660 VYHPSRQPLAPN
+1660 VYHPSRQPQAPN
-1672 PCEANGGKGPC
+1672 PCAANSGRGPC

-1688 INYNRT
+1688 INYNST

-1702 MKLDKDNM
+1702 MKLKPDKK
-1710 TCYEFKKF
+1710 TCYEFKRF

-1758 LEQRIYWSD
+1758 LEHRIYWSD
-1767 VRTQTIKRAFING
+1767 VRTQSIKRAFING

-1794 HGLSVDWISRNL
+1794 HGLAVDWVSRNL

-1841 VVHPLR
+1841 VVHPLK

-1853 DGDNISVANMDGSNR
+1853 DGDNISIANTDGSNR
-1868 TLLFTNQKGPVG
+1868 SVLFSNQKGPVG
-1880 LAIDYPE
+1880 LSTDYAE

-1899 INRCNLDGSNL
+1899 INRCNLDGSGL
-1910 EVIESVK
+1910 EVIETMK
-1917 GQLSKATALAIMG
+1917 GKLTKATALAIMG

-1938 ASERM
+1938 ASEQM

-1949 DGTEVTVLRNST
+1949 DGTDVQVLRNST
-1961 TLVMHMKVYDESIQQ
+1961 TLVMHMKIYNEEIHE
-1976 AGTNPCS
+1976 GTNPCS
-1983 MNNGD
+1983 VNNGE

-1995 TSETSRS
+1995 TSETTRA

-2007 GYSLKSGQQS
+2007 GYSLKSGEQS

-2132 VVISQGLDK
+2132 VVISLDLDK
-2141 PRAITVHPEKGYLF
+2141 PRAITVHPEKGFFLF
-2155 WTEWGQYPR
+2155 FKRNKKKER
-2164 IERSRLDGTERMVLV
+2164 ITHTHTSKKKKELIVENNKTWIRLDSQV
-2179 NVSISWPNG
+2179 
-2188 ISVDYEDG
+2188 G

-2215 GENREVVLSSN
+2215 GENRELVLSNN

-2244 RTHANGSIKRGSKD
+2244 RTHANGSIKRGNKD
-2258 NATESVSL
+2258 DATDSVSL

-2294 NGGCQQLCLFRGGGQ
+2294 NGGCQQLCLYSGNNR

-2318 LSEDGVSCR
+2318 LSEDGISCR

-2348 ENNLNAPIKPFED
+2348 ESNLNAPIKPFED
-2361 AEHMKNVIALA
+2361 PEQMKNVIALA
-2372 FDYRYGSK
+2372 FDYRQGNK
-2380 GSNRIFY
+2380 GSNRVFF

-2395 QQINDDGTGR
+2395 QQISDDGTGR

-2418 AYHRGWDTLYWT
+2418 AYHRAWDTLYWT

-2436 ITRHTVDQS
+2436 ITRHTVDQK
-2445 RLGAFE
+2445 RPGAFE
-2451 RETVITMS
+2451 RETVVTMS

-2493 SGSNVLI
+2493 AGRNVLV
-2500 IIDQDIR
+2500 IIDSEIR
-2507 TPNGLAIDHRAEKIY
+2507 TPNGLAIDHRAEKLY

-2535 YDGSHRHV
+2535 YDGSHRVV

-2558 GDYIFWTDWVRRAV
+2558 ADYIFWTDWVRRAV
-2572 QRANKYVGTDMKLLR
+2572 VRADKYVGSDLKVLR
-2587 VDIPQ
+2587 ADIPQ
-2592 QPMGIIAVANDTDS
+2592 QPMGIVAVANDTNS
-2606 CELSPCRV
+2606 CEASPCKI
-2614 NNSGCQDLCLLT
+2614 NNGGCQDLCLLT
-2626 PKGHVNCS
+2626 PEGQVKCA
-2634 CRGERVLQEDFTC
+2634 CRGERILLDDTTC
-2647 KALNSTCNMHDEFE
+2647 AAPNSSCNIHNQFE
-2661 CGNGDCIDFSR
+2661 CGNGDCINYSL
-2672 TCDGVVHCKDKSD
+2672 TCDGVAHCKDKSD
-2685 EKQSYCSSRKCKKGY
+2685 EKQSYCGNRKCKKGF
-2700 LHCMNGRCIASR
+2700 LHCLNRRCIFSLD
-2712 YWCNGVDD
+2712 WCNGVDN
-2720 CGDNSDEVPCNKT
+2720 CGDNSDEVSCNST
-2733 SCAATE
+2733 SCSAEE
-2739 FRCRDGTCIGNSS
+2739 FRCRDGKCIANSS
-2752 RCNQFIDCEDAS
+2752 RCNQFIDCEDS
-2764 DEMNCTA
+2764 TDEMNCTA
-2771 TDCSGYFKLGVKG
+2771 TDCDSYFKLGVKG
-2784 TTFQKCEHTSLCYA
+2784 VTFQKCEYTSLCYT
-2798 PSWVCDGANDCGDYS
+2798 PSWICDGANDCGDYS
-2813 DERNCPGGREPRCPA
+2813 DERNCPDRKKMKCPV
-2828 NYFACPSGR
+2828 NYFACPGGN
-2837 CIPMTWTCDKEDDCE
+2837 CIPMSWTCDKENDCE
-2852 NGEDET
+2852 NGADET
-2858 HCSERQDK
+2858 HCDK
-2866 FCYPVQFECNNHR
+2866 FCSSMQFECNNHR
-2879 CISKLWVC
+2879 CITNRWVC

-2896 SDEDSRCRLT
+2896 TDEDSRCNSK
-2906 TCSTGSFQCP
+2906 TCSPESFHCP
-2916 GTYVCV
+2916 GSYVCI
-2922 PERWLCDG
+2922 PRRWMCDG
-2930 DKDCADGADE
+2930 DKDCPNGVDE
-2940 TLAAGCL
+2940 SLAAGCL

-2952 DEREFM
+2952 DSREFM
-2958 CGNRQCI
+2958 CQNRQCI
-2965 PKHFVCDHDDDCGDG
+2965 PKHFVCDHDNDCGDG
-2980 SDESPECEYP
+2980 SDEPEECGKPGTCENDRNWNEKDFRQNICLISSDIGNLDVF
-2990 TCGPHEFRCA
+2990 CG
-3000 NGRCLSNS
+3000 LIS
-3008 QWECDGEFDC
+3008 
-3018 HDHSDEAPKNPRCS
+3018 
-3032 SPENKCN
+3032 ENKCN
-3039 DSFFLCKNGKC
+3039 DSFFMCKNGKC
-3050 IPEALLC
+3050 IDETYLC
-3057 DNNNDCADGSDELN
+3057 DNNNDCDDGSDEQN
-3071 CFINECLNK
+3071 CFVNECLNK
-3080 KMSGCSQECEDLKI
+3080 KVSGCSQECEDLKI

-3113 IDIDECSTT
+3113 VDIDECTTT
-3122 YPCSQKCI
+3122 YPCSQKCL
-3130 NTLGSFKCLCI
+3130 NTYGSYKCLCVD
-3141 EGYKL
+3141 GYEMRTT
-3146 KPDNPTSC
+3146 DPTSC
-3154 KAVTD
+3154 KATSD

-3167 NRYYLRKLNLDG
+3167 NRYYLRRLNLDG

-3272 VNSGLRE
+3272 VNVGLRE
-3279 PRALVVDVQNGYLY
+3279 PRALAVDVRNGYLY
-3293 WTDWGD
+3293 WSDWGD

-3312 RSVIVDT
+3312 RSVIVDS

-3329 DYINSRIYW
+3329 DYINDRIYW

-3353 SNRHTVLSQDIPHI
+3353 SNRHTVLNQDIPHI

-3372 FEDFIYWT
+3372 FEDYIYWT

-3386 INRAHKTTGANKT
+3386 INRAHKSTGANKSM
-3399 LLISTLHR
+3399 LISTLHR
-3407 PMDIHIYHPYRQ
+3407 PMDIHIFHSYRQ
-3419 PDVPNHPCKTN
+3419 PDVPWHPCKVN
-3430 NAGCSNLCLLSPGG
+3430 NGGCSNLCLLSPGG
-3444 GHKCAC
+3444 GQKCAC

-3457 SDGKTC
+3457 ADGKTC

-3514 STGICTNPAFICDGD
+3514 GTGICTNPAFICDGD

-3651 DCGDGSD
+3651 DCGDASD

-3702 CTPRPCSESEFS
+3702 CTPRPCSESEFP
-3714 CANGRCIAGRWKCDG
+3714 CANGRCIAGRWHCDG
-3729 DHDCADGSDEKDCT
+3729 DHDCADGSDEVIASTACVKNRD
-3743 PRCEFDQFQ
+3743 RCREWI
-3752 CKNGHCIPMRWR
+3752 C
-3764 CDADADCMDGTDEED
+3764 EEREKLLQ
-3779 CGTGVRTCPLD
+3779 GVQPLHSFLVSVVRTCPLD

-3818 NPEECL
+3818 NYEDCL
-3824 KFQCPPNR
+3824 KFQCPPTR
-3832 PFRCKNDRVCLWIGR
+3832 PFRCRNNRVCLGIVR

-3853 NCGDNTDEK
+3853 NCGDRTDEE
-3862 DCESPTAKPKSCSQD
+3862 DCESPTMQPKECEKD
-3877 KNEFLC
+3877 EFKC
-3883 ENKKCISANLR
+3883 RNKKCISSNLR
-3894 CNFFDD
+3894 CNLFDD
-3900 CGDGSDEKS
+3900 CGDASDEDPCQKDAKLHNCHS
-3909 CSHDHKSYDC
+3909 
-3919 MTNTTMCGDEA
+3919 NITMCGDEA
-3930 QCIQSQPTSYC
+3930 DCKQTASAVYC
-3941 TCRRGFQKVP
+3941 TCKSGFQKIP
-3951 DKNSCQDVNECL
+3951 DKNKCEDVNECL
-3963 RFGTCSQLC
+3963 RFGICSQFC
-3972 NNTKGSHVCS
+3972 NNTKGSYLCT
-3982 CAKNFMK
+3982 CAKSYVK
-3989 TDNMCKAE
+3989 THHTCKAE
-3997 GSEHQILYIADDNKI
+3997 GSEHQILYVANDNEI
-4012 RSMYPFNPNSAYEPA
+4012 RSIYPFNPNSAYEQA

-4037 AMDIYV
+4037 AMDVYI
-4043 KGNKIYWTNWHTGRI
+4043 KGNRIFWTNWHTGRI
-4058 SYCELPASSAAST
+4058 SYRELTSSTS
-4071 ASNRNRRQID
+4071 SNRNKRQIN
-4081 GGVTHLNIS
+4081 GGVVDLNVS
-4090 GLKMPR
+4090 NHGDEARLHAAFLRREEFDRKGTKQCLALNSYKGVFRAQLGACVCMYMCER
-4096 GIAID
+4096 VFVYKWGQKKKKKKKKKSLQVFCVNATD
-4101 WVAGNI
+4101 QTVAPTKVETVYI
-4107 YWTDSG
+4107 PLG
-4113 RDVIEVAQMKGE
+4113 RDCKKP
-4125 NRKTLISGMIDE
+4125 NNFF
-4137 PHAIV
+4137 
-4142 VDPLRGTMYWSDWGN
+4142 PL
-4157 HPKIETAAMD
+4157 
-4167 GTLRE
+4167 
-4172 TLVQDNIQWPTGLAV
+4172 LV
-4187 DYHNERLYWAD
+4187 WA
-4198 AKLSVIGSI
+4198 L
-4207 RLNGTDP
+4207 
-4214 VVAIDNKKGLS
+4214 
-4225 HPFSIDIFEDYIYG
+4225 
-4239 VTYINN
+4239 
-4245 RIFKIHKFGHKSVT
+4245 
-4259 NLTSGLNHATDVVLY
+4259 
-4274 HQYKQPEVTN
+4274 VTN

-4308 GKRLDNGTCVVIPSP
+4308 GKRLDNGTCVEIPAPTLSP
-4323 TASAVVP
+4323 DVTP
-4330 TTDTCDLVCLNGGS
+4330 TGTCSLQCLNGGS
-4344 CFLNARKQAKCRC
+4344 CFLNARKQPKCRC
-4357 QPRYNGEKCQ
+4357 QPRYTGEKCETD
-4367 INQCWDYCQN
+4367 QCRDYCQN
-4377 GGMCA
+4377 GGTCTA
-4382 ASPSGMPTCR
+4382 TPSGMPACR
-4392 CPTGFTGPR
+4392 CRNGYTGAK
-4401 CNQQVCTDYCLNNG
+4401 CNQPVCRGQCQNNA
-4415 SCTVNQGNQPNCRC
+4415 SCYVNQGNQANCRC
-4429 PPSFIGD
+4429 LDDFIGD
-4436 RCQYRQCF
+4436 KCQYRKCF
-4444 DYCENEGVCQMTA
+4444 DHCENGGTCQLTSSGVKSCHCQPQYEGDRCEENKCARCVNGNCKINSSIGTVT
-4457 SGAKQ
+4457 
-4462 CRCPPQFEGAQC
+4462 CRCPNGKEG
-4474 QENKCSRCQEGKCSI
+4474 
-4489 NKQNGEVSCIC
+4489 
-4500 PDGKVAPSCL
+4500 PSCL
-4510 TCDDYCMHGG
+4510 TCENYCTNGG
-4520 TCSISDKTQLPECLC
+4520 TCTMNTSTQMPECQC
-4535 PVGMT
+4535 PSEWAGSHCHQSVGQT
-4540 GTRCEDFIV
+4540 KS
-4549 SEQQS
+4549 SEQS
-4554 NRTAS
+4554 GRTAS
-4559 IIIPILLLL
+4559 IVIPIILLLL
-4568 ILLTVVA
+4568 LVVIVA
-4575 FVWYKWRIKGA
+4575 VVVWYRRTRGLCRSA

-4611 EGEPDDDVGEL
+4611 DGEPDDDVGEL

-4656 ASTDEKRELLSR
+4656 TSTDEKRELLSR
-4668 GADDDL
+4668 GEDDL
-4674 ADPLA
+4674 GDPLA

>member
-1 MGTRCARCCLGTAW
+1 M
-15 PQVLPV
+15 
-21 LRQRAGP
+21 
-28 RGGGGDLP
+28 
-36 GFKTGSSGVPW
+36 
-47 RVPQGCL
+47 
-54 ACSARP
+54 
-60 SACGCPRTG
+60 
-69 CGGLQGARLLG
+69 
-80 RARWGWV
+80 
-87 RAPLPPCLLGAPL
+87 
-100 LCRLR
+100 
-105 AVMDKGK
+105 
-112 LTPGGSCF
+112 
-120 SSWTAVPAAVP
+120 
-131 LALKGKRSARPR
+131 
-143 ASSGQELGVLEQ
+143 
-155 GRAWRGQAGLVL
+155 
-167 SRAATGAGMIWGRS
+167 
-181 ATLGAAFAL
+181 
-190 RGDSCAFCC
+190 
-199 LAGPQSKVSR
+199 LAGTDRTPKTCSPTKFACKDQITCISMGWRCDGEKDCPDGSDESPDICPQSKVSR
-209 CQPNEHNCLGT
+209 CHPNEHSCLGT
-220 ELCIHMSKLCNGLHD
+220 DLCIHMSKLCNGKRD
-235 CFDGSDE
+235 CVDGSDE
-242 GPHCREQLANCTALA
+242 GPHCQEFYKNCTEMG
-257 CQHHCVPTLSGPA
+257 CKHHCAQTLNGPE
-270 CYCNNS
+270 CYCNS
-276 FQLAE
+276 TFQLAE
-281 DRRSCKDFD
+281 DGKSCKDID
-290 ECTVYGTCSQTCTNT
+290 ECTNYGTCSQTCTNHH
-305 EGSYTCSCVEGY
+305 GSYVCSCVEGY
-317 LLQPDNRSCKAKNE
+317 LLQPDHKSCKAKNE

-336 PVLLIANS
+336 PILLIANS
-344 QNILATYLSGAPV
+344 QNIMATFLNGGSV
-357 PNITPTSAKQ
+357 PNITPTSTKQ

-375 VEDTVCWVHVGD
+375 REDTVCWVHVGD
-387 SASQTILKCAKIP
+387 SSSQTILKCAKIP
-400 NLKGFVEERSIN
+400 NLKGFVEEWTIN

-463 KGIALDPA
+463 KGIALDPT

-499 VDSKIVFP
+499 VDAKIVFP

-546 LIEHLYGLTVFENY
+546 LVKHLYGLTVFENY

-572 QKTSVIRVNRFNST
+572 QKTSVIRVNRFNSSDF
-586 EYQVVT
+586 QVVT

-598 ALHIYHQRRQPTVR
+598 ALHVYHQRRQPTVR
-612 SHACEPDQFGKPGG
+612 SHACEQDQFGKPGG

-718 YLIGRQKIDGTER
+718 YLIGRQKIDGTDR

-761 KKTISVARLEKAAQ
+761 KKTISVARLSKAAQ

-782 GKMTHPRAIVVD
+782 GQMTHPRAIVVD

-815 KIERAWMDGSNR
+815 KIEKAWMDGTHR
-827 NVFITSKT
+827 TVFITSKT

-849 ILYWV
+849 VLYWV
-854 DAFYDRIEMVYLN
+854 DAFYDRIEMVTLD
-867 GTERKIVYEGPELN
+867 GTERKVVYDGNELN
-881 HAFGLCHYS
+881 HAFGLCHYDN
-890 SFLFWTEYRSG
+890 FLFWTEYRSG
-901 SIYRLDQA
+901 IIYRLDQTSRA
-909 SKVVSLLRN
+909 VKLLRN

-933 QQVGSNKCRVNN
+933 QQVGSNSCRVNN

-952 LATPRGRQCACAED
+952 LAIPKDRRCACAED
-966 QILGVDSVT
+966 QILAPDNVT

-989 PGEFACKN
+989 HGEFACKN
-997 NRCIQERWK
+997 SRCIQERWK

-1014 DNSDEAPELCHQH
+1014 DNSDEAPEINCH

-1032 RFKCKNNRCIPNR
+1032 RFKCENNRCIPNR

-1062 STCSARTCSPNQFSC
+1062 STCSARTCPTNQFSC

-1118 NNGRCININWRCD
+1118 HNGRCININWRCD

-1204 LDGLCIPMRWRC
+1204 LDALCIPMRWRC

-1257 VCDGDS
+1257 VCDGDN

-1287 NNTSICLP
+1287 NNTSVCLP
-1295 PEKLCDGSDDC
+1295 PEKLCDGRNDC
-1306 GDGSDE
+1306 KDGSDE
-1312 GELCDQCSLNNGGCS
+1312 GKLCDLCSLSNGGCS

-1333 PGEGIVCSCPLGMEL
+1333 PGEGIACSCPLGMEL
-1348 GADNKTC
+1348 GSDNKTC
-1355 QIQSYCAKHLKCS
+1355 QIQSYCAKRLKCS

-1387 LEPDGESCRSLDPFK
+1387 LEGDGESCRSMDPFK

-1416 DLHRGDYSV
+1416 DLHKGDYSV

-1460 LENGALT
+1460 HENGGD
-1467 SFEVVIQ
+1467 FEVVIQ

-1511 RTTLLAGDIE
+1511 RSTLLAGDIE
-1521 HPRAIALDPRYGI
+1521 HPRAIALDPRCGI

-1553 GAGRRTIHKETG
+1553 GEGRRVIHKETG

-1672 PCEANGGKGPC
+1672 PCEANGGKGLC

-1688 INYNRT
+1688 INYNST
-1694 LSCACPHL
+1694 YSCACPHL
-1702 MKLDKDNM
+1702 MKLAKDNV

-1737 NYIISF
+1737 NYINSF

-1758 LEQRIYWSD
+1758 MEQRIYWSD

-1794 HGLSVDWISRNL
+1794 HGLAVDWVSRNL
-1806 FWTSYDANKK
+1806 FWTSYDAHKK

-1841 VVHPLR
+1841 VVHPLKGGLPVCLCYR
-1847 GKLYWT
+1847 KLFWT
-1853 DGDNISVANMDGSNR
+1853 DGDNISVANMDGNNR

-1880 LAIDYPE
+1880 LSIDYQE
-1887 SKLYWISSGNGT
+1887 SKLYWISSGSGT
-1899 INRCNLDGSNL
+1899 INRCNLDGSGL
-1910 EVIESVK
+1910 EVLETMK
-1917 GQLSKATALAIMG
+1917 NQLRKATALAIMD

-1938 ASERM
+1938 VSEKM

-1949 DGTEVTVLRNST
+1949 DGTEAVVLRNST
-1961 TLVMHMKVYDESIQQ
+1961 TLVMHMKIYNESIQLH
-1976 AGTNPCS
+1976 GTNPCS
-1983 MNNGD
+1983 VNNGD

-1995 TSETSRS
+1995 TSETTRS

-2037 LDPNDK
+2037 LDPNDR

-2164 IERSRLDGTERMVLV
+2164 IERSWLDGTQRVVLI
-2179 NVSISWPNG
+2179 NTSISWPNG
-2188 ISVDYEDG
+2188 ISIDYEDG

-2215 GENREVVLSSN
+2215 GDKREVVLPHN

-2258 NATESVSL
+2258 NASDIVSL

-2286 GTNICAQN
+2286 GTNVCAQN
-2294 NGGCQQLCLFRGGGQ
+2294 NGGCEQLCLYRGGGQ

-2318 LSEDGVSCR
+2318 LSEDSVSCR

-2361 AEHMKNVIALA
+2361 GEHMKNVIALA
-2372 FDYRYGSK
+2372 FDYHHGSK
-2380 GSNRIFY
+2380 GSNRIFF

-2395 QQINDDGTGR
+2395 QQINDDGSGR
-2405 KTIVEN
+2405 RTIVEN

-2436 ITRHTVDQS
+2436 ITRHTVNQT
-2445 RLGAFE
+2445 REGAFE

-2493 SGSNVLI
+2493 SGANMI
-2500 IIDQDIR
+2500 TIIDKDIR
-2507 TPNGLAIDHRAEKIY
+2507 TPNGLAIDHKAEKIY

-2535 YDGSHRHV
+2535 YDGTKRYV
-2543 ILKSEPVHPFGLAVY
+2543 ILKAEPVHPFGLAVY

-2572 QRANKYVGTDMKLLR
+2572 QRANKYVGSDMKHLR
-2587 VDIPQ
+2587 IDIPQ
-2592 QPMGIIAVANDTDS
+2592 QPMGIIAVANDTNS
-2606 CELSPCRV
+2606 CELSLCRA
-2614 NNSGCQDLCLLT
+2614 NNGGCQDLCLLSA
-2626 PKGHVNCS
+2626 KGEISCS
-2634 CRGERVLQEDFTC
+2634 CRGDKILQEDLTC
-2647 KALNSTCNMHDEFE
+2647 KAPNSTCNVLNEFE
-2661 CGNGDCIDFSR
+2661 CGNGDCIDFSH
-2672 TCDGVVHCKDKSD
+2672 TCDGVAHCKDKSD
-2685 EKQSYCSSRKCKKGY
+2685 EKQSYCNNRKCKKGY
-2700 LHCMNGRCIASR
+2700 LHCTNKRCVHSR
-2712 YWCNGVDD
+2712 DWCNGRDD

-2739 FRCRDGTCIGNSS
+2739 FRCRDGTCISNSS
-2752 RCNQFIDCEDAS
+2752 HCNHQIDCEDAS
-2764 DEMNCTA
+2764 DEMNCST
-2771 TDCSGYFKLGVKG
+2771 TDCSSFFKLGVKS
-2784 TTFQKCEHTSLCYA
+2784 TAFQKCEHTSMCYV
-2798 PSWVCDGANDCGDYS
+2798 PSWLCDGSNDCGDYS
-2813 DERNCPGGREPRCPA
+2813 DEQNCPGEKSKCPA
-2828 NYFACPSGR
+2828 NYFACRSGR
-2837 CIPMTWTCDKEDDCE
+2837 CIPMTWTCDKENDCE

-2858 HCSERQDK
+2858 HCSK
-2866 FCYPVQFECNNHR
+2866 CLMFECKNHR
-2879 CISKLWVC
+2879 CISKQWVC

-2896 SDEDSRCRLT
+2896 SDEDHRCSHS
-2906 TCSTGSFQCP
+2906 TCAAGSFQCP
-2916 GTYVCV
+2916 NSYVCV

-2930 DKDCADGADE
+2930 DKDCNDGADE
-2940 TLAAGCL
+2940 SVAAGCL

-2958 CGNRQCI
+2958 CTNRQCI
-2965 PKHFVCDHDDDCGDG
+2965 PKHFVCDHDQDCADG
-2980 SDESPECEYP
+2980 SDEAPDCEYQ
-2990 TCGPHEFRCA
+2990 TCGPNEFRCA
-3000 NGRCLSNS
+3000 NGRCLSNKL
-3008 QWECDGEFDC
+3008 WECDGEFDC
-3018 HDHSDEAPKNPRCS
+3018 HDQSDEAPKNPRCS
-3032 SPENKCN
+3032 SPESKCN
-3039 DSFFLCKNGKC
+3039 DTFFLCRNGQC
-3050 IPEALLC
+3050 ISNDLLC
-3057 DNNNDCADGSDELN
+3057 DNQNDCGDGSDELN

-3080 KMSGCSQECEDLKI
+3080 KLSGCSQECEDLKI

-3113 IDIDECSTT
+3113 IDIDECTTT
-3122 YPCSQKCI
+3122 YPCSQICI
-3130 NTLGSFKCLCI
+3130 NTHGSFKCLCAD
-3141 EGYKL
+3141 GYLL
-3146 KPDNPTSC
+3146 KPDDQTSC

-3167 NRYYLRKLNLDG
+3167 NRYYLRKLSLDG

-3224 NVQVL
+3224 NVQV
-3229 HRTGLSNPDGLAV
+3229 NPDGLAV

-3272 VNSGLRE
+3272 VNTGLRE
-3279 PRALVVDVQNGYLY
+3279 PRALVVDVQHGYLY

-3312 RSVIVDT
+3312 RSVIVDS

-3329 DYINSRIYW
+3329 DYVNNRIYW

-3353 SNRHTVLSQDIPHI
+3353 SNRHIVLSQDIPHI

-3372 FEDFIYWT
+3372 FEDYIYWT

-3386 INRAHKTTGANKT
+3386 INRAHKTTGTNKSV
-3399 LLISTLHR
+3399 LISTLHR
-3407 PMDIHIYHPYRQ
+3407 PMDIHIFHSYRQ
-3419 PDVPNHPCKTN
+3419 PDVPDHPCKVN
-3430 NAGCSNLCLLSPGG
+3430 NSGCSNLCLLSPGG
-3444 GHKCAC
+3444 GFKCAC

-3457 SDGKTC
+3457 ADGKTC
-3463 VSNCTASQFVCK
+3463 ISNCTASQFVCK

-3488 EDDCGDRSDEPED
+3488 EDDCGDRSDEPD
-3501 CPEFKCRPGQFQC
+3501 NCPEFKCRPGQFQC

-3529 NDCQDNSDE
+3529 NDCQDSSDE
-3538 ANCDIH
+3538 HNCEVH

-3588 NQFQCA
+3588 NQFQCT

-3618 PANCTQMTCG
+3618 PANCN
-3628 VDEFRC
+3628 
-3634 KDSGRC
+3634 
-3640 IPARWKCDGED
+3640 
-3651 DCGDGSD
+3651 
-3658 EPKEECDER
+3658 ER

-3702 CTPRPCSESEFS
+3702 CKPRPCSESEFS

-3729 DHDCADGSDEKDCT
+3729 DHDCADGSDEVRSKSGANKLGSRLTLGKACLGFGNPVSSAFSPQKECK
-3743 PRCEFDQFQ
+3743 PRCDQDQFH
-3752 CKNGHCIPMRWR
+3752 CKSGHCIPLRWR
-3764 CDADADCMDGTDEED
+3764 CDADADCMDGSDEED
-3779 CGTGVRTCPLD
+3779 CSTGVRTCPLD

-3853 NCGDNTDEK
+3853 NCGDGTDEQFCGECLPCFLHPPL
-3862 DCESPTAKPKSCSQD
+3862 DNSPIVCSRLLPAD
-3877 KNEFLC
+3877 LKMPIGC
-3883 ENKKCISANLR
+3883 KAN
-3894 CNFFDD
+3894 
-3900 CGDGSDEKS
+3900 
-3909 CSHDHKSYDC
+3909 
-3919 MTNTTMCGDEA
+3919 MTMCGEEA
-3930 QCIQSQPTSYC
+3930 KCVQTPTSVYC
-3941 TCRRGFQKVP
+3941 TCRPGFQKVP

-3963 RFGTCSQLC
+3963 NFGTCSQLC
-3972 NNTKGSHVCS
+3972 NNTQGSYMCT

-3989 TDNMCKAE
+3989 THHMCKAE
-3997 GSEHQILYIADDNKI
+3997 GSDYQILYIADDNKI

-4027 FQGDENVRID
+4027 FQGDETVRIA
-4037 AMDIYV
+4037 AMDVYV

-4058 SYCELPASSAAST
+4058 SCRELPSS
-4071 ASNRNRRQID
+4071 
-4081 GGVTHLNIS
+4081 IS

-4214 VVAIDNKKGLS
+4214 VVAIDSKKGLS

-4245 RIFKIHKFGHKSVT
+4245 RIFKIHKFGNGSVT
-4259 NLTSGLNHATDVVLY
+4259 NLTAGLNHATDVVLY
-4274 HQYKQPEVTN
+4274 HQYKQPDVTN

-4308 GKRLDNGTCVVIPSP
+4308 GRRLDNGTS
-4323 TASAVVP
+4323 
-4330 TTDTCDLVCLNGGS
+4330 TDTCDLVCLNGGS
-4344 CFLNARKQAKCRC
+4344 CFLNARKQPKCRC
-4357 QPRYNGEKCQ
+4357 QPRYIGDKCQ
-4367 INQCWDYCQN
+4367 HDQCSDYCQN
-4377 GGMCA
+4377 GGTCA

-4392 CPTGFTGPR
+4392 CPNGFTGSR
-4401 CNQQVCTDYCLNNG
+4401 CNKQLCTDYCLNNG

-4429 PPSFIGD
+4429 LTDFIGD
-4436 RCQYRQCF
+4436 KCQYRQCSNF
-4444 DYCENEGVCQMTA
+4444 CENNGVCQLTA
-4457 SGAKQ
+4457 AGARL
-4462 CRCPPQFEGAQC
+4462 CRCPPYYYGDRC
-4474 QENKCSRCQEGKCSI
+4474 QHNKCDRCLKGNCSI
-4489 NKQNGEVSCIC
+4489 IQGSFCHVDRISLLHCSC
-4500 PDGKVAPSCL
+4500 PDGRIAPSCL
-4510 TCDDYCMHGG
+4510 TCNNYCYNGG
-4520 TCSISDKTQLPECLC
+4520 TCTMNAETSMPECQCTLE
-4535 PVGMT
+4535 MT
-4540 GTRCEDFIV
+4540 GERCERSASNEQQITAAPPH
-4549 SEQQS
+4549 SEQHDKPTLIS
-4554 NRTAS
+4554 AS
-4559 IIIPILLLL
+4559 SLFFLIP
-4568 ILLTVVA
+4568 
-4575 FVWYKWRIKGA
+4575 RA

-4611 EGEPDDDVGEL
+4611 EGDPDADDVGEL

-4633 PTNFT
+4633 LRVHLPSLDHLFPLPQKSLTLSLFLLFLQPTNFT

-4674 ADPLA
+4674 GNPLA